1 MVAPSK
7 LPSGKR
13 NDSTKVF
20 KSSKKPFK
28 KTKDDVA
35 ARSEAMALQLEDVPD
50 FPRGG
55 GTSLSK
61 TERKKI
67 YEEVDAEFE
76 AEERVS
82 KRSKGGKPN
91 KKRNPSEVD
100 ELGSLFDG
108 GLTGKRPR
116 YANKI
121 TIKNISP
128 GMKLLGVV
136 TEVNQKDIVISL
148 PGGLRGL
155 VRASEALDFTD
166 FGTEDDENELL
177 RDIFSVGQ
185 LVPCFVL
192 QLDDDK
198 KEAGKRKIWLSL
210 RLSLLHKGFSLDSFQ
225 PGMVVTASVKSVED
239 HGYILH
245 FGLPSITGF
254 IKKSNDGNQELK
266 TGQLIQGVVTNIDKE
281 RKIVSLSADPDS
293 VAKSVTKDLSGMSFD
308 LLIPGMMVN
317 ARVQSVLENG
327 ILLGF
332 LMYFTGTVDLFHLQ
346 NPMCNKSWKDEYTQ
360 TKMVN
365 ARILFMDPS
374 TRAVG
379 LTFNP
384 HLVGNKAPPLHV
396 SSGDIF
402 EEAKVVRVDKSG
414 LLLELPSKPVSTP
427 AYVSTYDAA
436 EDEVKKLEKNFKEG
450 NRIRVRILGLKHME
464 GLAIGTLKESAF
476 EGPAFTHSDVKP
488 GMVTK
493 AKIIS
498 VDTFGAIV
506 QFPGGLKA
514 MCPLQHMSEFE
525 VTKPRKKFKVGAE
538 LIFRVLGCK
547 SKRITV
553 TCKKTL
559 VKSKLPILSSYADAT
574 EGLVTH
580 GWITKIEKHGCFVRF
595 YNGVQGFVARF
606 ELGLEPGSDP
616 SSVFHVGEVV
626 KCRVTSAVH
635 GTRRINL
642 SFMIKPTSVS
652 EDDSIKLGSIVSG
665 VIDSITPQAV
675 TVHVKS
681 KGLLKGT
688 VSAEHLADHHEQAKL
703 MMSLLRPGFELD
715 KLLII
720 DIDGNNLALS
730 SKYSLIKLA
739 EELPSDISQLQ
750 PNSVVHGYVCNLIE
764 NGCFVRFLGRLT
776 GFAPRSKAIDEPRA
790 DLSESFFVGQSVRAN
805 IVDINQ
811 EKSRITLS
819 LKQSSC
825 ASVDASFIQ
834 EYFLTD
840 EKISDLQSSDI
851 TESECSWVE
860 KFSIG
865 SLVKGTVH
873 EQNEL
878 GLVVNFDN
886 IDNVLGFIPQYHLGG
901 ATLEHG
907 SVVEAVVLDL
917 SRAERL
923 VDLSLRP
930 ELINNSTK
938 EVSSNQSKKKRR
950 RAISKELEVHQR
962 VSAVVEIVKEQYLIL
977 SIPEHGYTIGYAS
990 ISDYNTQKLP
1000 VKQFSAGQSVVASV
1014 EALQNSLTSGRLLLL
1029 LDSVSGISD
1038 TPHSKR
1044 TKNKSS
1050 CGVGSVVHAEITE
1063 IKPLEVRVNFGQS
1076 FKGRIH
1082 ITEVDDVSTSEEPF
1096 SKFRVGQSVSARV
1109 IAKPWHTNIEK
1120 SLWELSSKPAILRDS
1135 SELNGIQV
1143 REQLEFVTGERVRGY
1158 VYKVDKEWVWLTI
1171 SRNVTACVFI
1181 LDTGCDAQE
1190 LEEFDRRFPI
1200 GKAVS
1205 GYVLTYDKE
1214 KKTARL
1220 VQRPLLDIQ
1229 KSIANGGGCKTDN
1242 LDSSIPGVDATLFI
1256 HEGDILGGRISKI
1269 LPGVGG
1275 LRVQIGSYVFGRVPY
1290 VVGRVHFTEINDSW
1304 VSNPLDGFHE
1314 GQFVKCKVLEISN
1327 SSKGTVQIELSLRTS
1342 LDGMTSDQLSEA
1354 SNDNVNICKRFERIE
1369 DLSPD
1374 MAIQGY
1380 VKNTMS
1386 KGCFIML
1393 SRKLDAKVLLSNLSD
1408 TFVKDPEKEFPVG
1421 KLVTGRV
1428 LNVESL
1434 SKRVEVTL
1442 KKGNAGGQPKSESY
1456 DLKQFH
1462 VGDVISG
1469 SIKRVE
1475 PYGLF
1480 ITIDNTSMVG
1490 LCHKSQL
1497 SDDRI
1502 EDVQA
1507 RYEAGESVTAK
1518 ILKLDEE
1525 KQRISLGM
1533 KSSYFMNDDDD
1544 KTQPPSDENAKEDS
1558 MECDPVNDSKSGVLA
1573 AVGDFGFQETGY
1585 ERHSGSSLVL
1595 SQVESRASIPA
1606 LEVNID
1612 DIEESGFD
1620 NDQNEKLQG
1629 VDKDEKSK
1637 RREKQKD
1644 KEERERKIQA
1654 AEGRLLENH
1663 APESADEFEKL
1674 VRSSPNSS
1682 FVWIKYMAFMLS
1694 LADIE
1699 KARSI
1704 AERALRT
1711 INIREED
1718 EKLNIWV
1725 AYFNLENEHGSP
1737 PEEAVKK
1744 VFERARQYCDP
1755 KKVYHALLGVYER
1768 TEQYKLADKLLDE
1781 MIKKFKQS
1789 CKVWLRKVQSH
1800 LKQDED
1806 DIQSIV
1812 NRALLCLPR
1821 HKHIKFISQ
1830 TAILEFKCGVAER
1843 GRSLFEG
1850 VLREYP
1856 KRTDL
1861 WSVYLDQ
1868 EIRLGEVDV
1877 IRSLFERAIS
1887 LSLPP
1892 KKMKFLFKK
1901 FLEYEK
1907 TAGDD
1912 ERVEYVK
1919 QRAMEYAD
1927 STLA

>member
-7 LPSGKR
+7 RVPSGKR
-13 NDSTKVF
+13 NDSTKAF

-35 ARSEAMALQLEDVPD
+35 ARSEAMALQLEEVPD

-55 GTSLSK
+55 GSSLSK
-61 TERKKI
+61 KEREKI
-67 YEEVDAEFE
+67 HEEVDAEFD
-76 AEERVS
+76 ADERVA
-82 KRSKGGKPN
+82 KRSKGGKP
-91 KKRNPSEVD
+91 KKRNTSDVD

-121 TIKNISP
+121 TIKNISA

-136 TEVNQKDIVISL
+136 TEVNQKDIVVSL

-185 LVPCFVL
+185 LVPCIVL

-225 PGMVVTASVKSVED
+225 PGMVVTANVKSVED
-239 HGYILH
+239 HGYILQ
-245 FGLPSITGF
+245 FGMPSITGF
-254 IKKSNDGNQELK
+254 IKKSHEGTRELK

-281 RKIVSLSADPDS
+281 RKIVSLSSDPDS
-293 VAKSVTKDLSGMSFD
+293 VAKCVTKDLSGMSFD

-317 ARVQSVLENG
+317 ARVQSALENG
-327 ILLGF
+327 LLLGF

-346 NPMCNKSWKDEYTQ
+346 NPLCNKSWKDEYNP

-365 ARILFMDPS
+365 ARILFIDPS

-379 LTFNP
+379 LTLNP

-402 EEAKVVRVDKSG
+402 DEAKVVRVDKSG

-436 EDEVKKLEKNFKEG
+436 EDEVKKLEKKFKEG
-450 NRIRVRILGLKHME
+450 SRIRVRVLGLKQIE

-493 AKIIS
+493 AKVIS

-525 VTKPRKKFKVGAE
+525 VRKPRKKFKVGAE

-580 GWITKIEKHGCFVRF
+580 GWITKIEKNGCFVRF

-616 SSVFHVGEVV
+616 ASVFHIGEVV

-642 SFMIKPTSVS
+642 SFMMKPTSVS

-688 VSAEHLADHHEQAKL
+688 IFAEHLADHH
-703 MMSLLRPGFELD
+703 
-715 KLLII
+715 
-720 DIDGNNLALS
+720 DIEGNNLALS
-730 SKYSLIKLA
+730 SKYSLIKFA
-739 EELPSDISQLQ
+739 EELPSDLSQLQ

-805 IVDINQ
+805 IVDVNQ
-811 EKSRITLS
+811 EKSRVTLS

-825 ASVDASFIQ
+825 ASVDASFVE

-840 EKISDLQSSDI
+840 EKISNLQSSGV

-865 SLVKGTVH
+865 SLIKGTV
-873 EQNEL
+873 QDKNDL

-886 IDNVLGFIPQYHLGG
+886 INNVLGFIPKYHLGG
-901 ATLEHG
+901 TSLENG
-907 SVVEAVVLDL
+907 SVVQAVVLDI

-930 ELINNSTK
+930 ELINSSAK
-938 EVSSNQSKKKRR
+938 EVSNSQSKKKRKR
-950 RAISKELEVHQR
+950 GISKELEIHQR

-977 SIPEHGYTIGYAS
+977 SIPEHNYSIGYAAV
-990 ISDYNTQKLP
+990 SDYNTQKLP
-1000 VKQFSAGQSVVASV
+1000 VKQFSTGQSVVASVEACSVVASV
-1014 EALQNSLTSGRLLLL
+1014 EALQNPLTSGRLLLL
-1029 LDSVSGISD
+1029 LDSVSGSSE
-1038 TPHSKR
+1038 TSSKR
-1044 TKNKSS
+1044 AKKKTN
-1050 CGVGSVVHAEITE
+1050 CEVGSVVQAE
-1063 IKPLEVRVNFGQS
+1063 VN
-1076 FKGRIH
+1076 
-1082 ITEVDDVSTSEEPF
+1082 DVGTNEEPF
-1096 SKFRVGQSVSARV
+1096 AKFRVGQSVSARV
-1109 IAKPWHTNIEK
+1109 VAKPCHTDNKK
-1120 SLWELSSKPAILRDS
+1120 SKLWELSVKPAILRDS
-1135 SELNGIQV
+1135 GELTEV
-1143 REQLEFVTGERVRGY
+1143 REQLEFVSGERVCGY
-1158 VYKVDKEWVWLTI
+1158 VYKVDKEWVWLAI
-1171 SRNVTACVFI
+1171 SRNVTARIFI
-1181 LDTGCDAQE
+1181 LDTACEARE
-1190 LEEFDRRFPI
+1190 LEEFEGRFPI

-1205 GYVLTYDKE
+1205 GYVLTYNKE
-1214 KKTARL
+1214 KKTVRL
-1220 VQRPLLDIQ
+1220 VQRPLLNIQ
-1229 KSIANGGGCKTDN
+1229 KSIGNDGGPKKDK
-1242 LDSSIPGVDATLFI
+1242 LDSSIPGDDATLFI

-1275 LRVQIGSYVFGRVPY
+1275 LRVQIGPYVF
-1290 VVGRVHFTEINDSW
+1290 GRVHFTEINDSW
-1304 VSNPLDGFHE
+1304 VSNPLDGLHE

-1327 SSKGTVQIELSLRTS
+1327 SSKGTLQIELSLRTS
-1342 LDGMTSDQLSEA
+1342 LDGMSSDHLSEA
-1354 SNDNVNICKRFERIE
+1354 SSNNVCKRFERIE

-1374 MAIQGY
+1374 MGIEGY

-1393 SRKLDAKVLLSNLSD
+1393 SRTLDAKVLLSNLSD
-1408 TFVKDPEKEFPVG
+1408 TFVKDPENEFPVG

-1428 LNVESL
+1428 LNVEPL

-1442 KKGNAGGQPKSESY
+1442 KKGNAGGPPKSESY

-1462 VGDVISG
+1462 VGDIISG
-1469 SIKRVE
+1469 RIKRVE
-1475 PYGLF
+1475 AYGLF
-1480 ITIDNTSMVG
+1480 IEIDQTGMVG

-1497 SDDRI
+1497 SDDHI
-1502 EDVQA
+1502 EDIHA

-1525 KQRISLGM
+1525 KRRISLGM
-1533 KSSYFMNDDDD
+1533 KSSYFVNGDDE
-1544 KTQPPSDENAKEDS
+1544 KAEPFSEEKANEAN
-1558 MECDPVNDSKSGVLA
+1558 MECDPINESESGVLT
-1573 AVGDFGFQETGY
+1573 AVGDFGFQKTN
-1585 ERHSGSSLVL
+1585 SGTSLAIA
-1595 SQVESRASIPA
+1595 QVESRASILP
-1606 LEVNID
+1606 LEVDLD
-1612 DIEESGFD
+1612 DIEEAD
-1620 NDQNEKLQG
+1620 LDKNQNQKLQG
-1629 VDKDEKSK
+1629 ADKDEKSK
-1637 RREKQKD
+1637 RRERQKD
-1644 KEERERKIQA
+1644 KEE
-1654 AEGRLLENH
+1654 RLLENH
-1663 APESADEFEKL
+1663 APESADEFEKM

-1711 INIREED
+1711 INIREEE

-1755 KKVYHALLGVYER
+1755 KKVYNALLGVYER

-1789 CKVWLRKVQSH
+1789 CKVWLRK
-1800 LKQDED
+1800 
-1806 DIQSIV
+1806 IQSYLKLDEENIQSVV

-1830 TAILEFKCGVAER
+1830 TAILEFKCGVADR
-1843 GRSLFEG
+1843 GRSLFER

-1907 TAGDD
+1907 SAGDE

>member
-7 LPSGKR
+7 KVASGKR

-82 KRSKGGKPN
+82 KRSKGGKP
-91 KKRNPSEVD
+91 KMKRNPSEVD

-225 PGMVVTASVKSVED
+225 SGMVVTASVKSVED

-254 IKKSNDGNQELK
+254 IKKSKDGNQELK

-293 VAKSVTKDLSGMSFD
+293 VAKCVTKDLSGMSFD

-379 LTFNP
+379 LTLNP
-384 HLVGNKAPPLHV
+384 HLVGNKVPPLHV

-402 EEAKVVRVDKSG
+402 DEAKVVRVDKSG

-476 EGPAFTHSDVKP
+476 EGPAFSHSDVKP

-688 VSAEHLADHHEQAKL
+688 VSAEHLADHHDQAKL
-703 MMSLLRPGFELD
+703 MISLLRPGFELD

-730 SKYSLIKLA
+730 SKYSLIKLT

-776 GFAPRSKAIDEPRA
+776 GFAPRSKAIDDPRA

-840 EKISDLQSSDI
+840 EKISDLQSSDN

-873 EQNEL
+873 EQNDL

-907 SVVEAVVLDL
+907 SVVEAVVLDI

-938 EVSSNQSKKKRR
+938 EVSNNQSKKKRR
-950 RAISKELEVHQR
+950 RGISKELEVHQR

-1014 EALQNSLTSGRLLLL
+1014 ESLQNSLTSGRLLLL

-1044 TKNKSS
+1044 TRNKSS

-1076 FKGRIH
+1076 FRGRIH

-1109 IAKPWHTNIEK
+1109 IAKPWHTNIKK
-1120 SLWELSSKPAILRDS
+1120 SLWELSSKPAILRVDS

-1143 REQLEFVTGERVRGY
+1143 REQLEFVNGERVRGY

-1171 SRNVTACVFI
+1171 SRNVTAGVFI
-1181 LDTGCDAQE
+1181 LDTACDAQE
-1190 LEEFDRRFPI
+1190 LEEFERRFPI

-1205 GYVLTYDKE
+1205 GYVLTYNKE
-1214 KKTARL
+1214 KKTAQL

-1242 LDSSIPGVDATLFI
+1242 LDNSIPGDDATLFI

-1275 LRVQIGSYVFGRVPY
+1275 LRVQIGPNVF
-1290 VVGRVHFTEINDSW
+1290 GRVHFTEINDSW

-1327 SSKGTVQIELSLRTS
+1327 SSKGTLQIELSLRTS

-1354 SNDNVNICKRFERIE
+1354 SNNNVNICKRFERIE

-1480 ITIDNTSMVG
+1480 ITIDKTSMVG

-1533 KSSYFMNDDDD
+1533 KSSYFMNDDDV
-1544 KTQPPSDENAKEDS
+1544 KAQPPSEENAKEDS
-1558 MECDPVNDSKSGVLA
+1558 MECDPINDLKSGVLA
-1573 AVGDFGFQETGY
+1573 AVGNFGFQETGS
-1585 ERHSGSSLVL
+1585 ERQSGTSLVL
-1595 SQVESRASIPA
+1595 AQVESRASIPA
-1606 LEVNID
+1606 LEVNLD
-1612 DIEESGFD
+1612 DIEEAGFD

-1781 MIKKFKQS
+1781 MVKKFKQS

-1800 LKQDED
+1800 LKQDVE

-1830 TAILEFKCGVAER
+1830 TAILEFKCGNADR

-1907 TAGDD
+1907 SAGDE

>member
-7 LPSGKR
+7 RVPSGKR
-13 NDSTKVF
+13 NDSTKAF

-35 ARSEAMALQLEDVPD
+35 ARSEAMALQLEEVPD

-55 GTSLSK
+55 GSSLSK
-61 TERKKI
+61 KEREKI
-67 YEEVDAEFE
+67 HEEVDAEFD
-76 AEERVS
+76 ADERVA
-82 KRSKGGKPN
+82 KRSKGGKP
-91 KKRNPSEVD
+91 KKRNTSDVD

-121 TIKNISP
+121 TIKNISA

-136 TEVNQKDIVISL
+136 TEVNQKDIVVSL

-185 LVPCFVL
+185 LVPCIVL

-225 PGMVVTASVKSVED
+225 PGMVVTANVKSVED
-239 HGYILH
+239 HGYILQ
-245 FGLPSITGF
+245 FGMPSITGF
-254 IKKSNDGNQELK
+254 IKKSHEGTRELK

-281 RKIVSLSADPDS
+281 RKIVSLSSDPDS
-293 VAKSVTKDLSGMSFD
+293 VAKCVTKDLSGMSFD

-317 ARVQSVLENG
+317 ARVQSALENG
-327 ILLGF
+327 LLLGF

-346 NPMCNKSWKDEYTQ
+346 NPLCNKSWKDEYNP

-365 ARILFMDPS
+365 ARILFIDPS

-379 LTFNP
+379 LTLNP

-402 EEAKVVRVDKSG
+402 DEAKVVRVDKSG

-427 AYVSTYDAA
+427 AYVGTYDAA
-436 EDEVKKLEKNFKEG
+436 EDEVKKFEKKFKEG
-450 NRIRVRILGLKHME
+450 SRIRVRVLGLKQIE

-493 AKIIS
+493 AKVIS

-525 VTKPRKKFKVGAE
+525 VRKPRKKFKVGAE

-580 GWITKIEKHGCFVRF
+580 GWITKIEKNGCFVRF

-606 ELGLEPGSDP
+606 ELGLDPGSDP
-616 SSVFHVGEVV
+616 ASVFHIGEVV

-642 SFMIKPTSVS
+642 SFMMKPTSVS

-688 VSAEHLADHHEQAKL
+688 IFAEHLADHHDQANL
-703 MMSLLRPGFELD
+703 MISLLRPGFELD
-715 KLLII
+715 KLLVI
-720 DIDGNNLALS
+720 DIEGNNLALS
-730 SKYSLIKLA
+730 SKYSLIKFA
-739 EELPSDISQLQ
+739 EELPSDLSQLQ

-805 IVDINQ
+805 IVDVNQ
-811 EKSRITLS
+811 EKSRVTLS

-825 ASVDASFIQ
+825 ASVDASFVE

-840 EKISDLQSSDI
+840 EKISNLQSSGV

-865 SLVKGTVH
+865 SLIKGTV
-873 EQNEL
+873 QDKNDL

-886 IDNVLGFIPQYHLGG
+886 INNVLGFIPKYHLGG
-901 ATLEHG
+901 TSLENG
-907 SVVEAVVLDL
+907 SVVQAVVLDI

-930 ELINNSTK
+930 ELINSSAK
-938 EVSSNQSKKKRR
+938 EVSNSQSKKKRKR
-950 RAISKELEVHQR
+950 GISKELEIHQR

-977 SIPEHGYTIGYAS
+977 SIPEHNYSIGYAAV
-990 ISDYNTQKLP
+990 SDYNTQKLP
-1000 VKQFSAGQSVVASV
+1000 VKQFSTGQSVVASV
-1014 EALQNSLTSGRLLLL
+1014 EALQNPLTSGRLLLL
-1029 LDSVSGISD
+1029 LDSVSGSSE
-1038 TPHSKR
+1038 TSSKR
-1044 TKNKSS
+1044 AKKKTN
-1050 CGVGSVVHAEITE
+1050 CEVGSVVQAEITE
-1063 IKPLEVRVNFGQS
+1063 IKPFEVRVNFGQS
-1076 FKGRIH
+1076 FRGRIH
-1082 ITEVDDVSTSEEPF
+1082 ITEVNDVGTNEEPF
-1096 SKFRVGQSVSARV
+1096 AKFRVGQSVSARV
-1109 IAKPWHTNIEK
+1109 VAKPCHTDNKK
-1120 SLWELSSKPAILRDS
+1120 SKLWELSVKPAILRDS
-1135 SELNGIQV
+1135 GELTEV
-1143 REQLEFVTGERVRGY
+1143 REQLEFVSGERVCGY
-1158 VYKVDKEWVWLTI
+1158 IYKVDKEWVWLAI
-1171 SRNVTACVFI
+1171 SRNVTARIFI
-1181 LDTGCDAQE
+1181 LDTAYEARE
-1190 LEEFDRRFPI
+1190 LEEFEGRFPI

-1205 GYVLTYDKE
+1205 GYVLTYNKE
-1214 KKTARL
+1214 KKTVRL
-1220 VQRPLLDIQ
+1220 VQRPLLNIQ
-1229 KSIANGGGCKTDN
+1229 KSIGNDGGPKKDK
-1242 LDSSIPGVDATLFI
+1242 LDSSIPGDDATLFI

-1275 LRVQIGSYVFGRVPY
+1275 LRVQIGPYVF
-1290 VVGRVHFTEINDSW
+1290 GRVHFTEINDSW
-1304 VSNPLDGFHE
+1304 VSNPLDGLHE

-1327 SSKGTVQIELSLRTS
+1327 SSKGTLQIELSLRTS
-1342 LDGMTSDQLSEA
+1342 LDGMSSDHLSEA
-1354 SNDNVNICKRFERIE
+1354 SSNNKLIISLSLSLDSSINLVMIYRVSVCKRFERIE

-1374 MAIQGY
+1374 MGIEGY

-1393 SRKLDAKVLLSNLSD
+1393 SRTLDAKVLLSNLSD
-1408 TFVKDPEKEFPVG
+1408 TFVKDPENEFPVG

-1428 LNVESL
+1428 LNVEPL

-1442 KKGNAGGQPKSESY
+1442 KKGNAGGPPKSESY

-1462 VGDVISG
+1462 VGDIISG
-1469 SIKRVE
+1469 RIKRVE
-1475 PYGLF
+1475 AYGLF
-1480 ITIDNTSMVG
+1480 IEIDQTGM
-1490 LCHKSQL
+1490 
-1497 SDDRI
+1497 
-1502 EDVQA
+1502 
-1507 RYEAGESVTAK
+1507 
-1518 ILKLDEE
+1518 LDEE
-1525 KQRISLGM
+1525 KRRISLGM
-1533 KSSYFMNDDDD
+1533 KSSYFVNGDDE
-1544 KTQPPSDENAKEDS
+1544 KAEPFSEQKANEAN
-1558 MECDPVNDSKSGVLA
+1558 MECDPINESESGVLT
-1573 AVGDFGFQETGY
+1573 AVGDFGFQETN
-1585 ERHSGSSLVL
+1585 SGTSLAIA
-1595 SQVESRASIPA
+1595 QVESRASILP
-1606 LEVNID
+1606 LEVDLD
-1612 DIEESGFD
+1612 DIEEAD
-1620 NDQNEKLQG
+1620 LDKNQNQKLQG
-1629 VDKDEKSK
+1629 DDKDEKSK
-1637 RREKQKD
+1637 RRERQKD
-1644 KEERERKIQA
+1644 KEEREKKIQA

-1663 APESADEFEKL
+1663 APESADEFEKM

-1711 INIREED
+1711 INIREEE

-1755 KKVYHALLGVYER
+1755 KKVYNALLGVYER

-1789 CKVWLRKVQSH
+1789 CKVWLRK
-1800 LKQDED
+1800 
-1806 DIQSIV
+1806 IQSYLKLDEENIQSVV

-1830 TAILEFKCGVAER
+1830 TAILEFKCGVADR
-1843 GRSLFEG
+1843 GRSLFER

-1907 TAGDD
+1907 SAGDE

>member
-1 MVAPSK
+1 MVVPSK
-7 LPSGKR
+7 KVHSGKR
-13 NDSTKVF
+13 NDSSKAF
-20 KSSKKPFK
+20 KPSQKPPFK

-35 ARSEAMALQLEDVPD
+35 ARSEAMALQLEEVPD

-61 TERKKI
+61 KEREKI
-67 YEEVDAEFE
+67 YEEVDAEFD
-76 AEERVS
+76 ADERVS
-82 KRSKGGKPN
+82 KRNKGGKS
-91 KKRNPSEVD
+91 KKKISTDVD

-108 GLTGKRPR
+108 FTGKQPR

-128 GMKLLGVV
+128 EMRLLGVV

-177 RDIFSVGQ
+177 QDIFSVGQ
-185 LVPCFVL
+185 LVPCTVL

-210 RLSLLHKGFSLDSFQ
+210 QLSLLHKGFSLDSFQ
-225 PGMVVTASVKSVED
+225 PGMVVSANVKSVED

-254 IKKSNDGNQELK
+254 IKKGNDGNQELK
-266 TGQLIQGVVTNIDKE
+266 TGQLIQGVVTDIDKE
-281 RKIVSLSADPDS
+281 RKIVRLSSDPDS
-293 VAKSVTKDLSGMSFD
+293 VAKCVTKDLNGMSFD

-317 ARVQSVLENG
+317 ARVHSVLENG
-327 ILLGF
+327 ILMRF
-332 LMYFTGTVDLFHLQ
+332 LMHFTGTVDLFHLQ
-346 NPMCNKSWKDEYTQ
+346 NPMCNKSWKDEYNQ

-365 ARILFMDPS
+365 ARILFIDPS
-374 TRAVG
+374 TRAIG
-379 LTFNP
+379 LTLNP
-384 HLVGNKAPPLHV
+384 HLIGNKAPPLHV
-396 SSGDIF
+396 SSGGIF
-402 EEAKVVRVDKSG
+402 DEAKVIRVDKSG

-427 AYVSTYDAA
+427 AYVSTYDVA
-436 EDEVKKLEKNFKEG
+436 EGEVKKLEKKYKEG
-450 NRIRVRILGLKHME
+450 NRIRVRILGLKQME
-464 GLAIGTLKESAF
+464 GLAVGTLKESAF
-476 EGPAFTHSDVKP
+476 EGPVFTHSDVKP
-488 GMVTK
+488 GMVTN

-514 MCPLQHMSEFE
+514 MCPLRHMSEFE

-553 TCKKTL
+553 TYKKTL

-580 GWITKIEKHGCFVRF
+580 GWITKIEKNGCFVRF
-595 YNGVQGFVARF
+595 YNGVQGFVPRF

-616 SSVFHVGEVV
+616 DSVFHVGEVV

-635 GTRRINL
+635 GTRKINL

-675 TVHVKS
+675 IVRVKS
-681 KGLLKGT
+681 KGFLKGR
-688 VSAEHLADHHEQAKL
+688 VSTEHLADHHEQAKL
-703 MMSLLRPGFELD
+703 MMSLLRPGYELD

-720 DIDGNNLALS
+720 DIEGNNLTLS

-739 EELPSDISQLQ
+739 EELPSDFSQLQ
-750 PNSVVHGYVCNLIE
+750 PNSVIHGYVCNLIE

-776 GFAPRSKAIDEPRA
+776 GFAPRSKTFDEPRA
-790 DLSESFFVGQSVRAN
+790 DLSQSFFVGQSVRAN
-805 IVDINQ
+805 IVDVNQ

-825 ASVDASFIQ
+825 ASIDASFVQ
-834 EYFLTD
+834 EYFLMD
-840 EKISDLQSSDI
+840 EKISNLQSSDS

-865 SLVKGTVH
+865 SLIKGTIQEH
-873 EQNEL
+873 NDL
-878 GLVVNFDN
+878 GVVVNFDN

-907 SVVEAVVLDL
+907 SVVHAVVLDI
-917 SRAERL
+917 SRTERL

-930 ELINNSTK
+930 DLINNSTK
-938 EVSSNQSKKKRR
+938 EVSNSQSKKKRKR
-950 RAISKELEVHQR
+950 DISKELEVHQR
-962 VSAVVEIVKEQYLIL
+962 VSAVVEIVKEQYLVL
-977 SIPEHGYTIGYAS
+977 SIPEHSFTIGYAS
-990 ISDYNTQKLP
+990 VSDYNTQKSP
-1000 VKQFSAGQSVVASV
+1000 GKQFSTGQSVVASV
-1014 EALQNSLTSGRLLLL
+1014 EALQNPLTSGRLLLL
-1029 LDSVSGISD
+1029 LDSVSGISE
-1038 TPHSKR
+1038 TSRSKR
-1044 TKNKSS
+1044 AKKKSS
-1050 CGVGSVVHAEITE
+1050 CEVGSLVHAEITE
-1063 IKPLEVRVNFGQS
+1063 IKPFELRVNFGQS
-1076 FKGRIH
+1076 FRGRIH
-1082 ITEVDDVSTSEEPF
+1082 ITEVNDASTSEEPF
-1096 SKFRVGQSVSARV
+1096 SKFRVGQSMSARV
-1109 IAKPWHTNIEK
+1109 VAKPCHTDIK
-1120 SLWELSSKPAILRDS
+1120 KTQLWELSVKPATLRES
-1135 SELNGIQV
+1135 SQLNDLQV
-1143 REQLEFVTGERVRGY
+1143 SEQLEFVVGQRVSGY
-1158 VYKVDKEWVWLTI
+1158 VYKVDKEWVWLAV
-1171 SRNVTACVFI
+1171 SRNVTARIFI
-1181 LDTGCDAQE
+1181 LDTACEARE
-1190 LEEFDRRFPI
+1190 LEEFESGFPI

-1205 GYVLTYDKE
+1205 GYVLTYNKE
-1214 KKTARL
+1214 KKTLRL
-1220 VQRPLLDIQ
+1220 VQRPLVDIH
-1229 KSIANGGGCKTDN
+1229 KSIANGRGSESDK
-1242 LDSSIPGVDATLFI
+1242 LDGSIPGDDATLFI
-1256 HEGDILGGRISKI
+1256 HEGDILGGRISRI

-1275 LRVQIGSYVFGRVPY
+1275 LRVQIGPYVF
-1290 VVGRVHFTEINDSW
+1290 GRVHFTEISDSW
-1304 VSNPLDGFHE
+1304 VSNPLDGFRE

-1327 SSKGTVQIELSLRTS
+1327 SSKGTLQIELSLRTS
-1342 LDGMTSDQLSEA
+1342 LDGMSSDHLSEA
-1354 SNDNVNICKRFERIE
+1354 SINVFQRFERIE

-1374 MAIQGY
+1374 MAVQGY

-1393 SRKLDAKVLLSNLSD
+1393 SRTLEAKVLLSNLCD

-1421 KLVTGRV
+1421 KLVSGRV
-1428 LNVESL
+1428 LNVEPL
-1434 SKRVEVTL
+1434 SKRIEVTL
-1442 KKGNAGGQPKSESY
+1442 KTVNAGGQPKSESY
-1456 DLKQFH
+1456 DLKKFH

-1469 SIKRVE
+1469 RIKRVE

-1480 ITIDNTSMVG
+1480 IAIDQTSMVG

-1507 RYEAGESVTAK
+1507 SYKAGESVTAK

-1525 KQRISLGM
+1525 KRRISLGM
-1533 KSSYFMNDDDD
+1533 KSSYFMNGGDV
-1544 KTQPPSDENAKEDS
+1544 KVQPPSEENVNEAS
-1558 MECDPVNDSKSGVLA
+1558 MECDPIDDSKS
-1573 AVGDFGFQETGY
+1573 AVGDFGFQETSS
-1585 ERHSGSSLVL
+1585 ERHSGTSLVL
-1595 SQVESRASIPA
+1595 AQVESRASIPP
-1606 LEVNID
+1606 LEVDLD
-1612 DIEESGFD
+1612 DMEESDFD
-1620 NDQNEKLQG
+1620 KNQNQKLQG
-1629 VDKDEKSK
+1629 ADKDEKSK

-1644 KEERERKIQA
+1644 KEDREKQIQA

-1663 APESADEFEKL
+1663 APENADEFEKL

-1711 INIREED
+1711 INIREEE

-1768 TEQYKLADKLLDE
+1768 TDQYKLADKLLDE

-1789 CKVWLRKVQSH
+1789 CKVWLRKVRNS
-1800 LKQDED
+1800 LKQHEEG
-1806 DIQSIV
+1806 IQSIV

-1830 TAILEFKCGVAER
+1830 TAILEFKCGVADR

-1868 EIRLGEVDV
+1868 EIRLGEMDV

-1907 TAGDD
+1907 SVGDE

-1927 STLA
+1927 SALA

>member
-7 LPSGKR
+7 KSVNGKR

-20 KSSKKPFK
+20 KPAKKPFH

-35 ARSEAMALQLEDVPD
+35 ARSKAVAMQLEEVPD

-55 GTSLSK
+55 GTSLSQK
-61 TERKKI
+61 EREKI
-67 YEEVDAEFE
+67 YEEVDAEFD
-76 AEERVS
+76 ADERVS
-82 KRSKGGKPN
+82 KRNKGLKP
-91 KKRNPSEVD
+91 KKRTPTDVD

-108 GLTGKRPR
+108 AFTGKRPR

-177 RDIFSVGQ
+177 QDRFSVGQ
-185 LVPCFVL
+185 LVPCIVL

-225 PGMVVTASVKSVED
+225 PGMVVAANVKSVED

-254 IKKSNDGNQELK
+254 IKISNDGSQELK
-266 TGQLIQGVVTNIDKE
+266 TGQLIQGVVTNIDGE
-281 RKIVSLSADPDS
+281 RKIVRLSSDPDS
-293 VAKSVTKDLSGMSFD
+293 VAKCVTKDLNGMSFD

-346 NPMCNKSWKDEYTQ
+346 NPMCNKSWKDEYNQ

-365 ARILFMDPS
+365 ARILFIDPS

-379 LTFNP
+379 LTLNP
-384 HLVGNKAPPLHV
+384 HLVGNKAPPMHV

-402 EEAKVVRVDKSG
+402 DEAKVVRVDKSG

-427 AYVSTYDAA
+427 AYVSTYDVA
-436 EDEVKKLEKNFKEG
+436 EDEVKKLEKKFKEG
-450 NRIRVRILGLKHME
+450 NRIRVRILGLKQLE
-464 GLAIGTLKESAF
+464 GLGIGTLKESAF
-476 EGPAFTHSDVKP
+476 EGPVFTHSDVKP
-488 GMVTK
+488 GLVTK
-493 AKIIS
+493 AKLIS

-514 MCPLQHMSEFE
+514 MCPLRHMSEFE

-553 TCKKTL
+553 TYKKTL

-595 YNGVQGFVARF
+595 YNGVQGFVPRF
-606 ELGLEPGSDP
+606 ELGVEPGSDP
-616 SSVFHVGEVV
+616 NSVFHVGEVV

-635 GTRRINL
+635 GTRKINL

-652 EDDSIKLGSIVSG
+652 EDDSIKLGSVVSG

-675 TVHVKS
+675 IVRVKS
-681 KGLLKGT
+681 KGFLKGT
-688 VSAEHLADHHEQAKL
+688 LSAEHLADHHEQAKL
-703 MMSLLRPGFELD
+703 LISLLRPGYELD
-715 KLLII
+715 KLLVI
-720 DIDGNNLALS
+720 DIEGNNLALS

-739 EELPSDISQLQ
+739 EELPSDFSQLQ

-805 IVDINQ
+805 IVDVNP
-811 EKSRITLS
+811 EKSRVTLS

-825 ASVDASFIQ
+825 ASVDASFVQ
-834 EYFLTD
+834 EYFLMD

-851 TESECSWVE
+851 SESECSWVE

-865 SLVKGTVH
+865 SLIKGTIQ
-873 EQNEL
+873 EQNDL

-886 IDNVLGFIPQYHLGG
+886 ITNVLGFIPQHHLGG

-907 SVVEAVVLDL
+907 SIVQALVLDI

-930 ELINNSTK
+930 ELINNSTR
-938 EVSSNQSKKKRR
+938 EVSNSQSKKKRKR
-950 RAISKELEVHQR
+950 DISKELEVHQR
-962 VSAVVEIVKEQYLIL
+962 VSAVVEIVKEQYLVL
-977 SIPEHGYTIGYAS
+977 SIPEHGYAIGYAS
-990 ISDYNTQKLP
+990 VSDYNTQKLP
-1000 VKQFSAGQSVVASV
+1000 VKQFSTGQSVVATV
-1014 EALQNSLTSGRLLLL
+1014 EALQNPLTSGRLLLL
-1029 LDSVSGISD
+1029 LDSVSGISE
-1038 TPHSKR
+1038 TSRSKR
-1044 TKNKSS
+1044 AKKKSS
-1050 CGVGSVVHAEITE
+1050 CEVGSVVHAEITE
-1063 IKPLEVRVNFGQS
+1063 IKPFEVRVNFAQS
-1076 FKGRIH
+1076 FRGRIH
-1082 ITEVDDVSTSEEPF
+1082 ITEVNDATISEEPF
-1096 SKFRVGQSVSARV
+1096 AKFRIGQSISARV
-1109 IAKPWHTNIEK
+1109 VAKPCHTDIKK
-1120 SLWELSSKPAILRDS
+1120 SQLWELSVKPATLRDS
-1135 SELNGIQV
+1135 SELNDIQV
-1143 REQLEFVTGERVRGY
+1143 REQLEFVAGERVSGY
-1158 VYKVDKEWVWLTI
+1158 VYKVDKEWVWLAI
-1171 SRNVTACVFI
+1171 SRNVTARIFI
-1181 LDTGCDAQE
+1181 LDTACEARE
-1190 LEEFDRRFPI
+1190 LEEFERRFPI
-1200 GKAVS
+1200 GKVVS
-1205 GYVLTYDKE
+1205 GYVLTYNKE
-1214 KKTARL
+1214 KKTLRL
-1220 VQRPLLDIQ
+1220 VQRPLLDTH
-1229 KSIANGGGCKTDN
+1229 KSIANGGGSKTDE
-1242 LDSSIPGVDATLFI
+1242 LDSTIPGDDATLFI
-1256 HEGDILGGRISKI
+1256 HEGDILGGRISRI
-1269 LPGVGG
+1269 LPCVGG
-1275 LRVQIGSYVFGRVPY
+1275 LRVQIGPYVF
-1290 VVGRVHFTEINDSW
+1290 GRVHFTELNDSW
-1304 VSNPLDGFHE
+1304 VCNPLDGLHE

-1327 SSKGTVQIELSLRTS
+1327 SSKGTLQIELSLRAS
-1342 LDGMTSDQLSEA
+1342 LDGMGSNHLAEA
-1354 SNDNVNICKRFERIE
+1354 SSNNVNVCKRIERIE

-1374 MAIQGY
+1374 MGIQGY

-1393 SRKLDAKVLLSNLSD
+1393 SRTLDAKVLLSNLSD

-1428 LNVESL
+1428 LNVEPL

-1442 KKGNAGGQPKSESY
+1442 KTVNGGGQQKSESY
-1456 DLKQFH
+1456 DLKKFQ
-1462 VGDVISG
+1462 VGDIISG
-1469 SIKRVE
+1469 RIKRVE

-1480 ITIDNTSMVG
+1480 IEIDQTGMVG

-1507 RYEAGESVTAK
+1507 RYKAGESVTAK

-1525 KQRISLGM
+1525 KRRISLGM
-1533 KSSYFMNDDDD
+1533 KSSYLMNGDDVEA
-1544 KTQPPSDENAKEDS
+1544 QPPSEENANEGS
-1558 MECDPVNDSKSGVLA
+1558 MECDPINDSKSRVLA
-1573 AVGDFGFQETGY
+1573 AVGDFGFQETTG
-1585 ERHSGSSLVL
+1585 ERHNGTSLVL
-1595 SQVESRASIPA
+1595 AQVESRASIPP
-1606 LEVNID
+1606 LEVDLD
-1612 DIEESGFD
+1612 DIEESDFD
-1620 NDQNEKLQG
+1620 NNQNQEKLQG
-1629 VDKDEKSK
+1629 ANKDEKSK

-1644 KEERERKIQA
+1644 KEEREKQIQA

-1682 FVWIKYMAFMLS
+1682 FVWIKYMAFVLS

-1711 INIREED
+1711 INIREEE

-1755 KKVYHALLGVYER
+1755 KKVYLALLGVYER

-1789 CKVWLRKVQSH
+1789 CKVWLRKVQSY
-1800 LKQDED
+1800 LKQKEEG
-1806 DIQSIV
+1806 IQSVV

-1830 TAILEFKCGVAER
+1830 TAILEFKCGVADR

-1907 TAGDD
+1907 CAGDE

>member
-7 LPSGKR
+7 KVASGKR

-82 KRSKGGKPN
+82 KRSKGGKPK

-121 TIKNISP
+121 TI
-128 GMKLLGVV
+128 
-136 TEVNQKDIVISL
+136 
-148 PGGLRGL
+148 
-155 VRASEALDFTD
+155 
-166 FGTEDDENELL
+166 
-177 RDIFSVGQ
+177 
-185 LVPCFVL
+185 
-192 QLDDDK
+192 
-198 KEAGKRKIWLSL
+198 
-210 RLSLLHKGFSLDSFQ
+210 
-225 PGMVVTASVKSVED
+225 
-239 HGYILH
+239 
-245 FGLPSITGF
+245 
-254 IKKSNDGNQELK
+254 
-266 TGQLIQGVVTNIDKE
+266 
-281 RKIVSLSADPDS
+281 
-293 VAKSVTKDLSGMSFD
+293 
-308 LLIPGMMVN
+308 
-317 ARVQSVLENG
+317 
-327 ILLGF
+327 
-332 LMYFTGTVDLFHLQ
+332 
-346 NPMCNKSWKDEYTQ
+346 
-360 TKMVN
+360 
-365 ARILFMDPS
+365 
-374 TRAVG
+374 
-379 LTFNP
+379 
-384 HLVGNKAPPLHV
+384 
-396 SSGDIF
+396 
-402 EEAKVVRVDKSG
+402 
-414 LLLELPSKPVSTP
+414 
-427 AYVSTYDAA
+427 
-436 EDEVKKLEKNFKEG
+436 
-450 NRIRVRILGLKHME
+450 
-464 GLAIGTLKESAF
+464 
-476 EGPAFTHSDVKP
+476 
-488 GMVTK
+488 
-493 AKIIS
+493 
-498 VDTFGAIV
+498 
-506 QFPGGLKA
+506 
-514 MCPLQHMSEFE
+514 
-525 VTKPRKKFKVGAE
+525 KVGAE

-688 VSAEHLADHHEQAKL
+688 VSAEHLADHHDQAKM

-720 DIDGNNLALS
+720 DIEGNNLALS

-840 EKISDLQSSDI
+840 EKISDLQSSDV

-907 SVVEAVVLDL
+907 SVVEAVVLDI

-930 ELINNSTK
+930 ELINNSIK
-938 EVSSNQSKKKRR
+938 EVSNNQSKKLACDILYFLFQKRR
-950 RAISKELEVHQR
+950 RGISRELEVHQR

-1076 FKGRIH
+1076 FRGRIH

-1120 SLWELSSKPAILRDS
+1120 SLWELSSKPEILR
-1135 SELNGIQV
+1135 GF
-1143 REQLEFVTGERVRGY
+1143 RM
-1158 VYKVDKEWVWLTI
+1158 
-1171 SRNVTACVFI
+1171 
-1181 LDTGCDAQE
+1181 
-1190 LEEFDRRFPI
+1190 
-1200 GKAVS
+1200 
-1205 GYVLTYDKE
+1205 
-1214 KKTARL
+1214 
-1220 VQRPLLDIQ
+1220 LL
-1229 KSIANGGGCKTDN
+1229 
-1242 LDSSIPGVDATLFI
+1242 F
-1256 HEGDILGGRISKI
+1256 
-1269 LPGVGG
+1269 
-1275 LRVQIGSYVFGRVPY
+1275 
-1290 VVGRVHFTEINDSW
+1290 
-1304 VSNPLDGFHE
+1304 
-1314 GQFVKCKVLEISN
+1314 
-1327 SSKGTVQIELSLRTS
+1327 
-1342 LDGMTSDQLSEA
+1342 
-1354 SNDNVNICKRFERIE
+1354 
-1369 DLSPD
+1369 
-1374 MAIQGY
+1374 
-1380 VKNTMS
+1380 
-1386 KGCFIML
+1386 
-1393 SRKLDAKVLLSNLSD
+1393 
-1408 TFVKDPEKEFPVG
+1408 
-1421 KLVTGRV
+1421 
-1428 LNVESL
+1428 
-1434 SKRVEVTL
+1434 
-1442 KKGNAGGQPKSESY
+1442 
-1456 DLKQFH
+1456 
-1462 VGDVISG
+1462 
-1469 SIKRVE
+1469 
-1475 PYGLF
+1475 
-1480 ITIDNTSMVG
+1480 
-1490 LCHKSQL
+1490 
-1497 SDDRI
+1497 
-1502 EDVQA
+1502 
-1507 RYEAGESVTAK
+1507 
-1518 ILKLDEE
+1518 
-1525 KQRISLGM
+1525 
-1533 KSSYFMNDDDD
+1533 
-1544 KTQPPSDENAKEDS
+1544 
-1558 MECDPVNDSKSGVLA
+1558 
-1573 AVGDFGFQETGY
+1573 
-1585 ERHSGSSLVL
+1585 SLV
-1595 SQVESRASIPA
+1595 
-1606 LEVNID
+1606 
-1612 DIEESGFD
+1612 
-1620 NDQNEKLQG
+1620 
-1629 VDKDEKSK
+1629 
-1637 RREKQKD
+1637 
-1644 KEERERKIQA
+1644 
-1654 AEGRLLENH
+1654 
-1663 APESADEFEKL
+1663 
-1674 VRSSPNSS
+1674 
-1682 FVWIKYMAFMLS
+1682 
-1694 LADIE
+1694 
-1699 KARSI
+1699 
-1704 AERALRT
+1704 
-1711 INIREED
+1711 
-1718 EKLNIWV
+1718 
-1725 AYFNLENEHGSP
+1725 
-1737 PEEAVKK
+1737 
-1744 VFERARQYCDP
+1744 
-1755 KKVYHALLGVYER
+1755 
-1768 TEQYKLADKLLDE
+1768 
-1781 MIKKFKQS
+1781 
-1789 CKVWLRKVQSH
+1789 
-1800 LKQDED
+1800 
-1806 DIQSIV
+1806 
-1812 NRALLCLPR
+1812 
-1821 HKHIKFISQ
+1821 
-1830 TAILEFKCGVAER
+1830 
-1843 GRSLFEG
+1843 
-1850 VLREYP
+1850 
-1856 KRTDL
+1856 
-1861 WSVYLDQ
+1861 
-1868 EIRLGEVDV
+1868 
-1877 IRSLFERAIS
+1877 
-1887 LSLPP
+1887 
-1892 KKMKFLFKK
+1892 
-1901 FLEYEK
+1901 
-1907 TAGDD
+1907 
-1912 ERVEYVK
+1912 
-1919 QRAMEYAD
+1919 
-1927 STLA
+1927 

>member
-7 LPSGKR
+7 RVPSGKR
-13 NDSTKVF
+13 NDSTKAF
-20 KSSKKPFK
+20 KSSKKSFK

-35 ARSEAMALQLEDVPD
+35 ARSEAMALQLEEVPD

-55 GTSLSK
+55 GSSLSK
-61 TERKKI
+61 KEREKI
-67 YEEVDAEFE
+67 HEEVDAEFD
-76 AEERVS
+76 ADERVA
-82 KRSKGGKPN
+82 KRSKGGKP
-91 KKRNPSEVD
+91 KKRNTSDVD

-121 TIKNISP
+121 TIKNISA

-136 TEVNQKDIVISL
+136 TEVNQKDIVVSL

-185 LVPCFVL
+185 LVPCIVL

-225 PGMVVTASVKSVED
+225 PGMVVTANVKSVED
-239 HGYILH
+239 HGYILQ
-245 FGLPSITGF
+245 FGMPSITGF
-254 IKKSNDGNQELK
+254 IKKSHEGTRELK

-281 RKIVSLSADPDS
+281 RKIVSLSSDPDS
-293 VAKSVTKDLSGMSFD
+293 VAKCVTKDLSGMSFD

-317 ARVQSVLENG
+317 ARVQSALENG
-327 ILLGF
+327 LLLGF

-346 NPMCNKSWKDEYTQ
+346 NPLCNKSWKDEYNP

-365 ARILFMDPS
+365 ARILFIDPS

-379 LTFNP
+379 LTLNP

-402 EEAKVVRVDKSG
+402 DEAKVVRVDKSG

-436 EDEVKKLEKNFKEG
+436 EDEVKKLEKKFKEG
-450 NRIRVRILGLKHME
+450 SRIRVRVLGLKQIE

-493 AKIIS
+493 AKVIS

-525 VTKPRKKFKVGAE
+525 VRKPRKKFKVGAE

-580 GWITKIEKHGCFVRF
+580 GWITKIEKNGCFVRF

-616 SSVFHVGEVV
+616 ASVFHIGEVV

-642 SFMIKPTSVS
+642 SFMMKPTSVS

-688 VSAEHLADHHEQAKL
+688 IFAEHLADHHDQANL
-703 MMSLLRPGFELD
+703 MISLLRPGFELD
-715 KLLII
+715 KLLVI
-720 DIDGNNLALS
+720 DIEGNNLALS
-730 SKYSLIKLA
+730 SKYSLIKFA
-739 EELPSDISQLQ
+739 EELPSDLSQLQ

-805 IVDINQ
+805 IVDVNQ
-811 EKSRITLS
+811 ERAGHLV
-819 LKQSSC
+819 L
-825 ASVDASFIQ
+825 VDASFVE

-840 EKISDLQSSDI
+840 EKISNLQSSGV

-865 SLVKGTVH
+865 SLIKGTVQDKNDLVGGTSL
-873 EQNEL
+873 ETALLSKQLFLIFL
-878 GLVVNFDN
+878 G
-886 IDNVLGFIPQYHLGG
+886 Q
-901 ATLEHG
+901 
-907 SVVEAVVLDL
+907 
-917 SRAERL
+917 RL

-930 ELINNSTK
+930 ELINSSAK
-938 EVSSNQSKKKRR
+938 EVSNSQSKKKRKR
-950 RAISKELEVHQR
+950 GISKELEIHQR

-977 SIPEHGYTIGYAS
+977 SIPEHNYSIGYAAV
-990 ISDYNTQKLP
+990 SDYNTQKLP
-1000 VKQFSAGQSVVASV
+1000 VKQFSTGQSVVASV
-1014 EALQNSLTSGRLLLL
+1014 EALQKPLTSGRLLYFLTL
-1029 LDSVSGISD
+1029 FPTS
-1038 TPHSKR
+1038 SKR
-1044 TKNKSS
+1044 AKKKTN
-1050 CGVGSVVHAEITE
+1050 CEVGSVVQAEITE
-1063 IKPLEVRVNFGQS
+1063 IKPFEVRVNFGQS
-1076 FKGRIH
+1076 FRGRIH
-1082 ITEVDDVSTSEEPF
+1082 ITEVVNDVGTNEEPF
-1096 SKFRVGQSVSARV
+1096 AKFRVGQSVSARV
-1109 IAKPWHTNIEK
+1109 VAKPCHTDNKK
-1120 SLWELSSKPAILRDS
+1120 SKLWELSVKPAILRDS
-1135 SELNGIQV
+1135 GELTEV
-1143 REQLEFVTGERVRGY
+1143 REQLEFVSGERVCGY
-1158 VYKVDKEWVWLTI
+1158 VYKVDKEWVGWQYL
-1171 SRNVTACVFI
+1171 AMLF
-1181 LDTGCDAQE
+1181 
-1190 LEEFDRRFPI
+1190 
-1200 GKAVS
+1200 
-1205 GYVLTYDKE
+1205 LTYNKE
-1214 KKTARL
+1214 KKTVRL
-1220 VQRPLLDIQ
+1220 VQRPLLNIQ
-1229 KSIANGGGCKTDN
+1229 KSIGNDGGPKKDK
-1242 LDSSIPGVDATLFI
+1242 LDSSIPGDDATLFI

-1275 LRVQIGSYVFGRVPY
+1275 PRVQIGPYVF
-1290 VVGRVHFTEINDSW
+1290 GRVHFTEINDSW
-1304 VSNPLDGFHE
+1304 VSNPLDGLHE
-1314 GQFVKCKVLEISN
+1314 GQLSNASN
-1327 SSKGTVQIELSLRTS
+1327 SSKGTLQIELSLRTS
-1342 LDGMTSDQLSEA
+1342 LDGMSSDHLSEA
-1354 SNDNVNICKRFERIE
+1354 SSNNLDSSINLVMICRVSVCKRFERIE
-1369 DLSPD
+1369 DLTPD
-1374 MAIQGY
+1374 MGIEGY

-1393 SRKLDAKVLLSNLSD
+1393 SRTLDAKVLLSNLSD
-1408 TFVKDPEKEFPVG
+1408 TFVKDPENEFPGV
-1421 KLVTGRV
+1421 KC
-1428 LNVESL
+1428 EPL

-1442 KKGNAGGQPKSESY
+1442 KKGNAGGPPKSESY

-1462 VGDVISG
+1462 VGDIISG
-1469 SIKRVE
+1469 RIKRVE
-1475 PYGLF
+1475 AYGLF
-1480 ITIDNTSMVG
+1480 IEIDQTGMVG

-1497 SDDRI
+1497 SDDHI
-1502 EDVQA
+1502 EDIHA
-1507 RYEAGESVTAK
+1507 RYEAGES
-1518 ILKLDEE
+1518 
-1525 KQRISLGM
+1525 
-1533 KSSYFMNDDDD
+1533 SSYFVNGDDE
-1544 KTQPPSDENAKEDS
+1544 KAEPFSEEKANEAN
-1558 MECDPVNDSKSGVLA
+1558 MECDPINESESGVLT
-1573 AVGDFGFQETGY
+1573 AVGDFGFQETN
-1585 ERHSGSSLVL
+1585 SGTSLAIA
-1595 SQVESRASIPA
+1595 QVESRASILP
-1606 LEVNID
+1606 LEVDLD
-1612 DIEESGFD
+1612 DIEEAD
-1620 NDQNEKLQG
+1620 LDKNQNQKLQG
-1629 VDKDEKSK
+1629 ADKDEKSK
-1637 RREKQKD
+1637 RRERQKD
-1644 KEERERKIQA
+1644 RRKEKKIQA

-1663 APESADEFEKL
+1663 APESADEFEKM

-1699 KARSI
+1699 KAR
-1704 AERALRT
+1704 ALRT
-1711 INIREED
+1711 INIREEE
-1718 EKLNIWV
+1718 EKLNIWLLTSIWKMNMEV
-1725 AYFNLENEHGSP
+1725 LQRKLLRKFLKERVNTVTRRKLQCPLGRVREN
-1737 PEEAVKK
+1737 
-1744 VFERARQYCDP
+1744 RA
-1755 KKVYHALLGVYER
+1755 
-1768 TEQYKLADKLLDE
+1768 YKLADKLLDE

-1789 CKVWLRKVQSH
+1789 CKVWYGKDTSYKAGRGGGKTSVRRNRPCIDTGRKVEDPDLLEQIRLTIINNL
-1800 LKQDED
+1800 LKYHPECSEQLAMGETFGIKAPEKKVDVDIATHIHVKED
-1806 DIQSIV
+1806 GPKRS
-1812 NRALLCLPR
+1812 LLCIETADRPGLVVEM
-1821 HKHIKFISQ
+1821 IKVMADINIDVESAEIDTEGLVAKDKFHVSYQGQALNRTLSQ
-1830 TAILEFKCGVAER
+1830 ELVNC
-1843 GRSLFEG
+1843 
-1850 VLREYP
+1850 LRYFLRRPE
-1856 KRTDL
+1856 TD
-1861 WSVYLDQ
+1861 
-1868 EIRLGEVDV
+1868 I
-1877 IRSLFERAIS
+1877 
-1887 LSLPP
+1887 
-1892 KKMKFLFKK
+1892 
-1901 FLEYEK
+1901 
-1907 TAGDD
+1907 
-1912 ERVEYVK
+1912 
-1919 QRAMEYAD
+1919 D
-1927 STLA
+1927 SY

>member
-1 MVAPSK
+1 MVAPSRK
-7 LPSGKR
+7 VPNGKR
-13 NDSTKVF
+13 NDSNKVF
-20 KSSKKPFK
+20 KSSKKTFK

-35 ARSEAMALQLEDVPD
+35 ARSEAMALQLEEVPD

-61 TERKKI
+61 KEREKI
-67 YEEVDAEFE
+67 HEEVDAEFD
-76 AEERVS
+76 AGDERVA
-82 KRSKGGKPN
+82 KRSKGGKP
-91 KKRNPSEVD
+91 KKRTPSDVD

-108 GLTGKRPR
+108 GLTGKQPR

-121 TIKNISP
+121 TTKNISA

-136 TEVNQKDIVISL
+136 TEVNQKDIVVNL

-166 FGTEDDENELL
+166 FVTEHDENELL

-185 LVPCFVL
+185 LVPCIVL

-210 RLSLLHKGFSLDSFQ
+210 RLSLLHKGFILDSFQ
-225 PGMVVTASVKSVED
+225 PGMVVSANVKSVED
-239 HGYILH
+239 HGYILQ
-245 FGLPSITGF
+245 FGMPSITGF
-254 IKKSNDGNQELK
+254 IKKSHEGTQELK

-281 RKIVSLSADPDS
+281 RKIVRLSSDPDS
-293 VAKSVTKDLSGMSFD
+293 VAKCVTKDLSGMSFD

-327 ILLGF
+327 LLLGF

-346 NPMCNKSWKDEYTQ
+346 NPLCNKSWKDEYNQ
-360 TKMVN
+360 NKMVN
-365 ARILFMDPS
+365 ARILFIDPS

-379 LTFNP
+379 LTLNP
-384 HLVGNKAPPLHV
+384 HLVGNKAAPLHV

-402 EEAKVVRVDKSG
+402 DEAKVVRVDKSG

-427 AYVSTYDAA
+427 AYVSTYDVA
-436 EDEVKKLEKNFKEG
+436 EDEVKKLEKKYKEG
-450 NRIRVRILGLKHME
+450 NRIRVRVLSLKQIE

-493 AKIIS
+493 AKVIS

-616 SSVFHVGEVV
+616 ASVFHVGEVV

-652 EDDSIKLGSIVSG
+652 EDDSIKLGSFVSG
-665 VIDSITPQAV
+665 IIDSITPQAV

-688 VSAEHLADHHEQAKL
+688 VSAEHLGDHHDQAKL
-703 MMSLLRPGFELD
+703 MISLLRPGFQLD
-715 KLLII
+715 KLLVI
-720 DIDGNNLALS
+720 DIEGNNLALS
-730 SKYSLIKLA
+730 SKYSLIKFA
-739 EELPSDISQLQ
+739 EELPSDLSQLQ
-750 PNSVVHGYVCNLIE
+750 PNSVVHGYICNLIE

-805 IVDINQ
+805 IVDVNQ
-811 EKSRITLS
+811 EKSRVTLS

-825 ASVDASFIQ
+825 ASVDASFVQ

-865 SLVKGTVH
+865 SLIKGTVQ
-873 EQNEL
+873 EKNDL

-886 IDNVLGFIPQYHLGG
+886 INNVLGFIPNHHLGG
-901 ATLEHG
+901 TSLEDG
-907 SVVEAVVLDL
+907 SAVQAVVLDI

-923 VDLSLRP
+923 VDLSLKP
-930 ELINNSTK
+930 ELINSSTK
-938 EVSSNQSKKKRR
+938 DVSNSQSKKKRKKG
-950 RAISKELEVHQR
+950 ISKELEVHQR
-962 VSAVVEIVKEQYLIL
+962 VSAVVEIVKEQYLVL
-977 SIPEHGYTIGYAS
+977 SIPEHNYIIGFAAV
-990 ISDYNTQKLP
+990 SDYNTQKLP
-1000 VKQFSAGQSVVASV
+1000 VKQFSTGQSVAASV
-1014 EALQNSLTSGRLLLL
+1014 EALQNPLTFGRLLLL
-1029 LDSVSGISD
+1029 LDSVSGNSE
-1038 TPHSKR
+1038 TLSKR
-1044 TKNKSS
+1044 AKKKSN
-1050 CGVGSVVHAEITE
+1050 CEVGSVVQAEITE
-1063 IKPLEVRVNFGQS
+1063 IKPFEVRVNFGQS
-1076 FKGRIH
+1076 FRGRIH
-1082 ITEVDDVSTSEEPF
+1082 ITEVNDVGTSEEPF
-1096 SKFRVGQSVSARV
+1096 AKFRVGQSVSARV
-1109 IAKPWHTNIEK
+1109 VAKPSHTDNKK
-1120 SLWELSSKPAILRDS
+1120 SQLWELSVKPAILRDS
-1135 SELNGIQV
+1135 GELTEV
-1143 REQLEFVTGERVRGY
+1143 REQLEFVSGERVCGY
-1158 VYKVDKEWVWLTI
+1158 VYKVDKEWVWLAI
-1171 SRNVTACVFI
+1171 SRNVTARLYI
-1181 LDTGCDAQE
+1181 LDTASEARE
-1190 LEEFDRRFPI
+1190 LEEFEGRFPI

-1205 GYVLTYDKE
+1205 GYVLTCNKE
-1214 KKTARL
+1214 KKTLRL
-1220 VQRPLLDIQ
+1220 VQRPLL
-1229 KSIANGGGCKTDN
+1229 NGGPKTDN
-1242 LDSSIPGVDATLFI
+1242 LDSSIPGGDATLFI

-1275 LRVQIGSYVFGRVPY
+1275 LRVQIGPYVF
-1290 VVGRVHFTEINDSW
+1290 GRVHFTEINDSW
-1304 VSNPLDGFHE
+1304 VSNPLDGLHE
-1314 GQFVKCKVLEISN
+1314 GQFIKCKVLEISN
-1327 SSKGTVQIELSLRTS
+1327 SSKGTLQIELSLRTS
-1342 LDGMTSDQLSEA
+1342 LDGMSSDRLSEA
-1354 SNDNVNICKRFERIE
+1354 SSTNVSVSKRFERIE

-1374 MAIQGY
+1374 MGIEGY

-1393 SRKLDAKVLLSNLSD
+1393 SRTLDAKVLLSNLSD
-1408 TFVKDPEKEFPVG
+1408 TFVKDPENEFPVG
-1421 KLVTGRV
+1421 KLVSGRV
-1428 LNVESL
+1428 LNVEPL

-1442 KKGNAGGQPKSESY
+1442 KTGNAGGTPKSESY

-1469 SIKRVE
+1469 RIKRVE

-1480 ITIDNTSMVG
+1480 IEIDQTGMVG

-1502 EDVQA
+1502 EDIHA

-1525 KQRISLGM
+1525 KRRISLGM
-1533 KSSYFMNDDDD
+1533 KSSYFINGDDEEA
-1544 KTQPPSDENAKEDS
+1544 QPPSEENANDSS
-1558 MECDPVNDSKSGVLA
+1558 MECDPVNDSKPGVLT
-1573 AVGDFGFQETGY
+1573 AVGEFGFQETN
-1585 ERHSGSSLVL
+1585 SGTSVALA
-1595 SQVESRASIPA
+1595 QVESRASILP
-1606 LEVNID
+1606 LEVDLD
-1612 DIEESGFD
+1612 DIEESDFD
-1620 NDQNEKLQG
+1620 NNQNQKLQG
-1629 VDKDEKSK
+1629 ANKDEKSK

-1644 KEERERKIQA
+1644 KEEREKKIQA

-1711 INIREED
+1711 INIREEG

-1789 CKVWLRKVQSH
+1789 CKVWLRKIQSC
-1800 LKQDED
+1800 LKQDEEN
-1806 DIQSIV
+1806 IQSVV

-1830 TAILEFKCGVAER
+1830 TAILEFKCGDADR

-1907 TAGDD
+1907 ATGDE

>member
-1 MVAPSK
+1 MAPPSRK
-7 LPSGKR
+7 LPNGKR
-13 NDSTKVF
+13 NDSTKSF
-20 KSSKKPFK
+20 KPSKKPFK
-28 KTKDDVA
+28 KTKDDDLA

-61 TERKKI
+61 KEREKI
-67 YEEVDAEFE
+67 HEEVDAEFE
-76 AEERVS
+76 AGDERVT
-82 KRSKGGKPN
+82 KRSKGGKI
-91 KKRNPSEVD
+91 KKRVPRDVD

-121 TIKNISP
+121 TTKNISA

-166 FGTEDDENELL
+166 FGNEDDENELL

-185 LVPCFVL
+185 LVPCIVL

-225 PGMVVTASVKSVED
+225 PGMVVSANVKSVED

-245 FGLPSITGF
+245 FGMPSITGF
-254 IKKSNDGNQELK
+254 IKKNNDGTQELK

-281 RKIVSLSADPDS
+281 RKIVRLSSDPDS
-293 VAKSVTKDLSGMSFD
+293 VAKCVTKDLSGMSFD

-317 ARVQSVLENG
+317 SRVQSVLENG

-346 NPMCNKSWKDEYTQ
+346 NPLSNKSWKDEYNQ

-365 ARILFMDPS
+365 ARILFIDPS

-379 LTFNP
+379 LTLNP

-402 EEAKVVRVDKSG
+402 DEAKVVRVDKSG

-427 AYVSTYDAA
+427 AYVSTYDGA
-436 EDEVKKLEKNFKEG
+436 EDEVKKLEKKFKEG
-450 NRIRVRILGLKHME
+450 SRIRVRVLGLKQME
-464 GLAIGTLKESAF
+464 GLGVGTLKESAF

-493 AKIIS
+493 AKVIS

-538 LIFRVLGCK
+538 LIYRVLGCK

-616 SSVFHVGEVV
+616 GSVFHVGEVV

-675 TVHVKS
+675 TLHVKS

-688 VSAEHLADHHEQAKL
+688 ISAEHLADHHDQAKL
-703 MMSLLRPGFELD
+703 MISLLRPGFQLD
-715 KLLII
+715 KLLVI
-720 DIDGNNLALS
+720 DIEGNSLTLS
-730 SKYSLIKLA
+730 SKYSLIKFA
-739 EELPSDISQLQ
+739 EELPSDFSQLQ
-750 PNSVVHGYVCNLIE
+750 RNSVVHGYVCNLIE
-764 NGCFVRFLGRLT
+764 NGCFVRFMGRLT

-790 DLSESFFVGQSVRAN
+790 DLSQSFFVGQSVRAN
-805 IVDINQ
+805 IVDVNQ
-811 EKSRITLS
+811 EKSRVTLS

-825 ASVDASFIQ
+825 ASVDASFVQ

-840 EKISDLQSSDI
+840 EKISALQSSDI

-865 SLVKGTVH
+865 SLMKGTVQ
-873 EQNEL
+873 EKNDL

-886 IDNVLGFIPQYHLGG
+886 INNVLGFIPKYHLGG
-901 ATLEHG
+901 TSLENG
-907 SVVEAVVLDL
+907 SVVQAVVLDI

-930 ELINNSTK
+930 ELINSSTK
-938 EVSSNQSKKKRR
+938 EVSNSQSKKKRKR
-950 RAISKELEVHQR
+950 GSKELEVHQR

-977 SIPEHGYTIGYAS
+977 SIPEHNYTIGYAA

-1000 VKQFSAGQSVVASV
+1000 MKQFSTGQSVVASV
-1014 EALQNSLTSGRLLLL
+1014 EALQNPLTSGRLLLL
-1029 LDSVSGISD
+1029 LDSVSGNSE
-1038 TPHSKR
+1038 TSSKR
-1044 TKNKSS
+1044 AKKKSN
-1050 CGVGSVVHAEITE
+1050 CEVGSVVQAEITE
-1063 IKPLEVRVNFGQS
+1063 IKPFEVRVNFGQS
-1076 FKGRIH
+1076 FRGRIH
-1082 ITEVDDVSTSEEPF
+1082 ITEVNDVGTSEEPF
-1096 SKFRVGQSVSARV
+1096 TKFRVGQSVSARV
-1109 IAKPWHTNIEK
+1109 VAKPCHTDNKK
-1120 SLWELSSKPAILRDS
+1120 SQLWELSVKPAILRDS
-1135 SELNGIQV
+1135 GELTEV
-1143 REQLEFVTGERVRGY
+1143 REQLEFVSGERVCGY
-1158 VYKVDKEWVWLTI
+1158 VYKVDKEWVWLAI
-1171 SRNVTACVFI
+1171 SRNVTARIFI
-1181 LDTGCDAQE
+1181 LDTASEARE
-1190 LEEFDRRFPI
+1190 LEEFEGRFPI

-1205 GYVLTYDKE
+1205 GYVLTYNKE
-1214 KKTARL
+1214 KKTLRL
-1220 VQRPLLDIQ
+1220 VQRPLLNIQ
-1229 KSIANGGGCKTDN
+1229 KSIANDGGPKTDS
-1242 LDSSIPGVDATLFI
+1242 LDSTIRVDDATLFI

-1275 LRVQIGSYVFGRVPY
+1275 LRVQIGPYVF
-1290 VVGRVHFTEINDSW
+1290 GRVHFTEINDSW
-1304 VSNPLDGFHE
+1304 VSNPLDGLHE

-1327 SSKGTVQIELSLRTS
+1327 SSKGTLQIELSLRSS
-1342 LDGMTSDQLSEA
+1342 LDGMSSDNLSEA
-1354 SNDNVNICKRFERIE
+1354 SCNNVGVCKRVERIE

-1374 MAIQGY
+1374 MGIEGY

-1393 SRKLDAKVLLSNLSD
+1393 SRTLDAKVLLSNLSD
-1408 TFVKDPEKEFPVG
+1408 TFVKDPENEFPVG

-1428 LNVESL
+1428 LNVEPL
-1434 SKRVEVTL
+1434 SKRVEITL
-1442 KKGNAGGQPKSESY
+1442 KKEKAGGPSKSESY
-1456 DLKQFH
+1456 DLKQFY
-1462 VGDVISG
+1462 VGDIISG
-1469 SIKRVE
+1469 RIKRVE
-1475 PYGLF
+1475 AYGLF
-1480 ITIDNTSMVG
+1480 IEIGQTSMVG

-1497 SDDRI
+1497 SDDHI
-1502 EDVQA
+1502 EDIHV
-1507 RYEAGESVTAK
+1507 RYEAGETVRAK

-1525 KQRISLGM
+1525 KRRISLGM
-1533 KSSYFMNDDDD
+1533 KSSYLMNGDDD
-1544 KTQPPSDENAKEDS
+1544 KAEPRSEENTDEAS
-1558 MECDPVNDSKSGVLA
+1558 MECDPIN
-1573 AVGDFGFQETGY
+1573 DFGFQETN
-1585 ERHSGSSLVL
+1585 SGTSLAL
-1595 SQVESRASIPA
+1595 AQIESRAKASFLPV
-1606 LEVNID
+1606 EID
-1612 DIEESGFD
+1612 LGDTEEAEFD
-1620 NDQNEKLQG
+1620 NNQNQKLKG
-1629 VDKDEKSK
+1629 DDKDEKSK

-1644 KEERERKIQA
+1644 KEEREKKIQA

-1663 APESADEFEKL
+1663 APESADEFEKM

-1711 INIREED
+1711 INIREEE

-1755 KKVYHALLGVYER
+1755 KKVYNALLGVYER

-1789 CKVWLRKVQSH
+1789 CKVWLRKIQSY
-1800 LKQDED
+1800 LKQDEEN
-1806 DIQSIV
+1806 IQSVV

-1830 TAILEFKCGVAER
+1830 TAILEFKCGVADR

-1907 TAGDD
+1907 AGGDE

>member
-1 MVAPSK
+1 MVIPSK
-7 LPSGKR
+7 KFSNGKR
-13 NDSTKVF
+13 HESTKSF
-20 KSSKKPFK
+20 KPTKKPFK
-28 KTKDDVA
+28 KSKDDVA

-61 TERKKI
+61 KEREKI
-67 YEEVDAEFE
+67 YEEVDAEFD
-76 AEERVS
+76 ADERVS
-82 KRSKGGKPN
+82 KKSKGGKP
-91 KKRNPSEVD
+91 KKRTPSDAD
-100 ELGSLFDG
+100 ELGLLFG

-121 TIKNISP
+121 TTKNIAP

-155 VRASEALDFTD
+155 VRASEASDFTD
-166 FGTEDDENELL
+166 LGIEDDENELL
-177 RDIFSVGQ
+177 GDIISVGQ
-185 LVPCFVL
+185 LVPCIVL

-210 RLSLLHKGFSLDSFQ
+210 RLSLLHKGFSFDSFQ
-225 PGMVVTASVKSVED
+225 LGMVFSANVKSVED

-254 IKKSNDGNQELK
+254 IEISNDGKLESGMK
-266 TGQLIQGVVTNIDKE
+266 TGQLIQGVVTKIDRE
-281 RKIVSLSADPDS
+281 RKIVRLNSDPES
-293 VAKSVTKDLSGMSFD
+293 VAKCLTKDLNGMSFD

-327 ILLGF
+327 ILFDF
-332 LMYFTGTVDLFHLQ
+332 LTYFNGTVDLFHLK
-346 NPMCNKSWKDEYTQ
+346 NPLSNKSWKDEYNQNKT
-360 TKMVN
+360 VN
-365 ARILFMDPS
+365 ARILFIDPS
-374 TRAVG
+374 SRAVG
-379 LTFNP
+379 LTLNP
-384 HLVGNKAPPLHV
+384 HLVCNKAPPLHV
-396 SSGDIF
+396 SSGSIF
-402 EEAKVVRVDKSG
+402 DEAKVIRIDKSG
-414 LLLELPSKPVSTP
+414 LLLELPSNPETTP

-436 EDEVKKLEKNFKEG
+436 GDEVKKLEKKFKEG
-450 NRIRVRILGLKHME
+450 NHIRVRILGLKQMD

-476 EGPAFTHSDVKP
+476 EGPVFTHSDVKP

-514 MCPLQHMSEFE
+514 MCPLRHMSEFE

-538 LIFRVLGCK
+538 LVFRVLGCK

-553 TCKKTL
+553 TYKKSL
-559 VKSKLPILSSYADAT
+559 VKSKLPILSSYTDAT

-595 YNGVQGFVARF
+595 YNGVQGFVPRF

-616 SSVFHVGEVV
+616 DSVFHVGEVV
-626 KCRVTSAVH
+626 KCRVTSVVH
-635 GTRRINL
+635 GSRRITL
-642 SFMIKPTSVS
+642 SLMIKPASVS

-665 VIDSITPQAV
+665 IIDSITSQAV
-675 TVHVKS
+675 IVRVKS
-681 KGLLKGT
+681 KGVLKGT
-688 VSAEHLADHHEQAKL
+688 IAAEHLADHHEQAKL
-703 MMSLLRPGFELD
+703 MKSLLRPGYELD
-715 KLLII
+715 KLLVL
-720 DIDGNNLALS
+720 DIEGNNMALS

-739 EELPSDISQLQ
+739 EELPSDFNQLQ

-805 IVDINQ
+805 IVDVNQ

-825 ASVDASFIQ
+825 ASVDASFVQ
-834 EYFLTD
+834 DYFLMD

-851 TESECSWVE
+851 TKNECSWVE

-865 SLVKGTVH
+865 SLIKGTIK
-873 EQNEL
+873 EQNDL
-878 GLVVNFDN
+878 GVVVNFEN
-886 IDNVLGFIPQYHLGG
+886 INNVLGFIPQHHMGG
-901 ATLEHG
+901 ATLVPG
-907 SVVEAVVLDL
+907 SVVNALVLDL

-930 ELINNSTK
+930 ELINNLTK
-938 EVSSNQSKKKRR
+938 EVSNSQSKKKRKR
-950 RAISKELEVHQR
+950 VISKELEVHQR
-962 VSAVVEIVKEQYLIL
+962 VNAVIEIVKEQYLVL

-990 ISDYNTQKLP
+990 VSDYNTQKLP
-1000 VKQFSAGQSVVASV
+1000 VKQFSTGQSVVAFV
-1014 EALQNSLTSGRLLLL
+1014 EAVQNPLSSGRLLLL
-1029 LDSVSGISD
+1029 LDSVSGTSE
-1038 TPHSKR
+1038 TSRSKR
-1044 TKNKSS
+1044 AKKKSS
-1050 CGVGSVVHAEITE
+1050 CEVGSAVHAEITE
-1063 IKPLEVRVNFGQS
+1063 IKPFELRVNFGHS
-1076 FKGRIH
+1076 FRGRIH
-1082 ITEVDDVSTSEEPF
+1082 ITEVNDASTSEDPF
-1096 SKFRVGQSVSARV
+1096 AKFRVGQSMSARV
-1109 IAKPWHTNIEK
+1109 VAKPCHTDIKK
-1120 SLWELSSKPAILRDS
+1120 SQLWELSVKPAMLRDS
-1135 SELNGIQV
+1135 SELNDIQES
-1143 REQLEFVTGERVRGY
+1143 EQLEFAAGQCVSGY
-1158 VYKVDKEWVWLTI
+1158 VYKVDKEWVWLAI
-1171 SRNVTACVFI
+1171 SRNVTARLFI
-1181 LDTGCDAQE
+1181 LDTACEAHE
-1190 LEEFDRRFPI
+1190 LEKFERRFPI

-1205 GYVLTYDKE
+1205 GYVLTYNKE
-1214 KKTARL
+1214 KKTLRL
-1220 VQRPLLDIQ
+1220 VQRPLLDTH
-1229 KSIANGGGCKTDN
+1229 KSIGNGEGRKTDK
-1242 LDSSIPGVDATLFI
+1242 LDSSIPDDDGTLFI

-1269 LPGVGG
+1269 LPGIGG
-1275 LRVQIGSYVFGRVPY
+1275 IRVQIGPYVF
-1290 VVGRVHFTEINDSW
+1290 GRVHFTEINDLW
-1304 VSNPLDGFHE
+1304 VPNPLDGFHE
-1314 GQFVKCKVLEISN
+1314 GQFVKCKVLEISR
-1327 SSKGTVQIELSLRTS
+1327 SSKGTWQIELSLRTS
-1342 LDGMTSDQLSEA
+1342 LDGMNSDHLSEDC
-1354 SNDNVNICKRFERIE
+1354 SNNENVCKRFQRIE

-1374 MAIQGY
+1374 MGVQGY

-1386 KGCFIML
+1386 KGCFIIL
-1393 SRKLDAKVLLSNLSD
+1393 SRTVEAKVLLSNLCD
-1408 TFVKDPEKEFPVG
+1408 TFVKEPEKEFPVG

-1428 LNVESL
+1428 LNLEPL
-1434 SKRVEVTL
+1434 SKRIEVTL
-1442 KKGNAGGQPKSESY
+1442 KTVNAGGHPKSESY
-1456 DLKQFH
+1456 DLTKLH
-1462 VGDVISG
+1462 VGDIISG
-1469 SIKRVE
+1469 RIKRVE

-1480 ITIDNTSMVG
+1480 ITIDQTGMDG
-1490 LCHKSQL
+1490 LCHKTQL

-1502 EDVQA
+1502 ENVQA
-1507 RYEAGESVTAK
+1507 KYKAGERVTAK

-1525 KQRISLGM
+1525 QGRISLGM
-1533 KSSYFMNDDDD
+1533 KSSYLTSGDVE
-1544 KTQPPSDENAKEDS
+1544 TQPPSENNANDAS
-1558 MECDPVNDSKSGVLA
+1558 MECDSINDPKSEVLA
-1573 AVGDFGFQETGY
+1573 AVGDFGFQEISGG
-1585 ERHSGSSLVL
+1585 RHSGTSVVL
-1595 SQVESRASIPA
+1595 AQVESRASIPA
-1606 LEVNID
+1606 LEVDLD
-1612 DIEESGFD
+1612 DIEEMDID
-1620 NDQNEKLQG
+1620 NGQNQEKLQG
-1629 VDKDEKSK
+1629 VNRDEKSK

-1644 KEERERKIQA
+1644 REEREKRIQA

-1704 AERALRT
+1704 AERALST
-1711 INIREED
+1711 INIREEE

-1755 KKVYHALLGVYER
+1755 KKVYLALLGVYER
-1768 TEQYKLADKLLDE
+1768 TEQNKLADKLLDE

-1789 CKVWLRKVQSH
+1789 CKIWLRKVQSS
-1800 LKQDED
+1800 LKQNEEG
-1806 DIQSIV
+1806 IQSIV

-1830 TAILEFKCGVAER
+1830 TAILEFKCGVADR

-1901 FLEYEK
+1901 YLEYEK
-1907 TAGDD
+1907 SVGDE

>member
-1 MVAPSK
+1 MGVPSK
-7 LPSGKR
+7 KIANGKR
-13 NDSTKVF
+13 HDSTKSF
-20 KSSKKPFK
+20 KPTKKPFK
-28 KTKDDVA
+28 KTKDDLA
-35 ARSEAMALQLEDVPD
+35 ARSEAALQLEDVPD

-55 GTSLSK
+55 GSSLSRK
-61 TERKKI
+61 EREKI
-67 YEEVDAEFE
+67 YEEVDAEFD
-76 AEERVS
+76 ADERVS
-82 KRSKGGKPN
+82 KKSKGGKSKKKKIPN
-91 KKRNPSEVD
+91 D
-100 ELGSLFDG
+100 ADDLGLLFG

-121 TIKNISP
+121 TTKNISP
-128 GMKLLGVV
+128 GMKLWGVV

-155 VRASEALDFTD
+155 VRASEASDFTD
-166 FGTEDDENELL
+166 LGIEDDENELL
-177 RDIFSVGQ
+177 GDIFSVGQ
-185 LVPCFVL
+185 LVPCIVL
-192 QLDDDK
+192 QLDDDT

-210 RLSLLHKGFSLDSFQ
+210 RLSLLHKGFSFDSFQ
-225 PGMVVTASVKSVED
+225 LGMVFSANVKSVED

-254 IKKSNDGNQELK
+254 IEICDDGNQKSGMK
-266 TGQLIQGVVTNIDKE
+266 TGQLIQGVVTKIDRE
-281 RKIVSLSADPDS
+281 RKIIRLNSDPDS
-293 VAKSVTKDLSGMSFD
+293 VAKCLTKDLNGM
-308 LLIPGMMVN
+308 
-317 ARVQSVLENG
+317 
-327 ILLGF
+327 
-332 LMYFTGTVDLFHLQ
+332 VDLFHLK
-346 NPMCNKSWKDEYTQ
+346 NPLSNKSWKDEYSQNKT
-360 TKMVN
+360 VN
-365 ARILFMDPS
+365 ARILFIDPS
-374 TRAVG
+374 SRAVG
-379 LTFNP
+379 LTLNP
-384 HLVGNKAPPLHV
+384 HLVCNKAPPLHV
-396 SSGDIF
+396 SSGGIF
-402 EEAKVVRVDKSG
+402 DEAKVVRIDKSG
-414 LLLELPSKPVSTP
+414 LLLELPSKPASTP

-436 EDEVKKLEKNFKEG
+436 GDEVKKLEKKYKEG
-450 NRIRVRILGLKHME
+450 NHIRVRILGLKQME

-476 EGPAFTHSDVKP
+476 EGPVFSHSDVKP

-493 AKIIS
+493 AKVIS
-498 VDTFGAIV
+498 VDSFGAIV

-514 MCPLQHMSEFE
+514 MCPLRHMSEFE

-538 LIFRVLGCK
+538 LVFRVLGCK

-553 TCKKTL
+553 TYKKTL
-559 VKSKLPILSSYADAT
+559 VKSKLPILGSYTDAT

-595 YNGVQGFVARF
+595 YNGVQGFVPRF

-616 SSVFHVGEVV
+616 DSVFHVGEVV
-626 KCRVTSAVH
+626 KCRVTSAAH
-635 GTRRINL
+635 GSRRITL
-642 SFMIKPTSVS
+642 SLMIKPASVS

-665 VIDSITPQAV
+665 IIDSITSQAV
-675 TVHVKS
+675 IVRVKS
-681 KGLLKGT
+681 KGVLKGT
-688 VSAEHLADHHEQAKL
+688 ISAEHLADHHEQAQL
-703 MMSLLRPGFELD
+703 MKSLLRPGYELD
-715 KLLII
+715 KLLVL

-739 EELPSDISQLQ
+739 EELPSEFNQLQ

-805 IVDINQ
+805 IVDVNQ

-825 ASVDASFIQ
+825 ASVDASFVQ
-834 EYFLTD
+834 EYFLMD
-840 EKISDLQSSDI
+840 EKILDLQSSDI
-851 TESECSWVE
+851 TKSECSWVE

-865 SLVKGTVH
+865 SLMKGTIQ
-873 EQNEL
+873 EQNDL
-878 GLVVNFDN
+878 GVVVNFKN
-886 IDNVLGFIPQYHLGG
+886 INNVLGFIPQHHMGG
-901 ATLEHG
+901 ATLVPG
-907 SVVEAVVLDL
+907 SVVTAVVLDL

-930 ELINNSTK
+930 ELINNLNK
-938 EVSSNQSKKKRR
+938 EVSNSQSKKKRKR
-950 RAISKELEVHQR
+950 GISKELEVHQR
-962 VSAVVEIVKEQYLIL
+962 VSAVVEIVKEQYLVL
-977 SIPEHGYTIGYAS
+977 SIPEHDYTIGYAS
-990 ISDYNTQKLP
+990 VSDYNTQKLP
-1000 VKQFSAGQSVVASV
+1000 VKQFSTGQSVVASV
-1014 EALQNSLTSGRLLLL
+1014 EAVQNPLSSGRLLLL
-1029 LDSVSGISD
+1029 LDSVSGTSE
-1038 TPHSKR
+1038 TSRSK
-1044 TKNKSS
+1044 KAKKKSS
-1050 CGVGSVVHAEITE
+1050 CEVGSVVHAEITE
-1063 IKPLEVRVNFGQS
+1063 IKPFELRVNFGHS
-1076 FKGRIH
+1076 FRGRIH
-1082 ITEVDDVSTSEEPF
+1082 ITEVNDVSTSEEPF
-1096 SKFRVGQSVSARV
+1096 AKFRVGQSVSARV
-1109 IAKPWHTNIEK
+1109 VAKPCHTDIKK
-1120 SLWELSSKPAILRDS
+1120 SQLWELSVKPAILRDS
-1135 SELNGIQV
+1135 SELKGIQES
-1143 REQLEFVTGERVRGY
+1143 EQLEFSAGQCVSGY
-1158 VYKVDKEWVWLTI
+1158 VYKVDKEWVWLAI
-1171 SRNVTACVFI
+1171 SRNVTARLFI
-1181 LDTGCDAQE
+1181 LDTASEAHE
-1190 LEEFDRRFPI
+1190 LEEFERRFPI

-1205 GYVLTYDKE
+1205 GYVLTYNKE
-1214 KKTARL
+1214 KKTLRL
-1220 VQRPLLDIQ
+1220 VQRPLPDIH
-1229 KSIANGGGCKTDN
+1229 KSIANGVGSKMDK
-1242 LDSSIPGVDATLFI
+1242 LDSSIPCDDGTLFI

-1275 LRVQIGSYVFGRVPY
+1275 IRVQIGPYVF
-1290 VVGRVHFTEINDSW
+1290 GRVHFTEINDSW
-1304 VSNPLDGFHE
+1304 VPNPLDGFRE
-1314 GQFVKCKVLEISN
+1314 GQFVKCKVLEISS
-1327 SSKGTVQIELSLRTS
+1327 SSKGTWQIELSLRKS
-1342 LDGMTSDQLSEA
+1342 LDGMSSDHLSEDC
-1354 SNDNVNICKRFERIE
+1354 SNNDNVCKRFARIE

-1374 MAIQGY
+1374 MGVQGY

-1386 KGCFIML
+1386 KGCFIIL
-1393 SRKLDAKVLLSNLSD
+1393 SRTVEAKVLLSNLCDS
-1408 TFVKDPEKEFPVG
+1408 FVKDPEKEFPVG

-1428 LNVESL
+1428 LNVEPL
-1434 SKRVEVTL
+1434 SKRIEVTL
-1442 KKGNAGGQPKSESY
+1442 KTVNAGGQPKSESY
-1456 DLKQFH
+1456 DLKKLH
-1462 VGDVISG
+1462 VGDMISG
-1469 SIKRVE
+1469 RIKRVE

-1480 ITIDNTSMVG
+1480 ITIGQTGMDG
-1490 LCHKSQL
+1490 LCHKTQL
-1497 SDDRI
+1497 SDDGI
-1502 EDVQA
+1502 ENIQA
-1507 RYEAGESVTAK
+1507 RYKAGESVTAK

-1525 KQRISLGM
+1525 KQRISLSM
-1533 KSSYFMNDDDD
+1533 KSSYLMSGDDVDA
-1544 KTQPPSDENAKEDS
+1544 QPPSEENANETS
-1558 MECDPVNDSKSGVLA
+1558 MECDPINDPKSGVLV
-1573 AVGDFGFQETGY
+1573 AVSDFGFQETSAGK
-1585 ERHSGSSLVL
+1585 HSGTSVVL
-1595 SQVESRASIPA
+1595 AQVESRASIPP
-1606 LEVNID
+1606 LEVDLD
-1612 DIEESGFD
+1612 DIEETDID
-1620 NDQNEKLQG
+1620 NGQNHGKLQG
-1629 VDKDEKSK
+1629 ADKDEKSK

-1644 KEERERKIQA
+1644 REEREKKIQA

-1711 INIREED
+1711 INIREE
-1718 EKLNIWV
+1718 EERLNIWV

-1755 KKVYHALLGVYER
+1755 QKVYLALLGVYER
-1768 TEQYKLADKLLDE
+1768 TEQHKLADKLLDE

-1789 CKVWLRKVQSH
+1789 CKIWSRKIQSS
-1800 LKQDED
+1800 LKQNEEG
-1806 DIQSIV
+1806 IQSVV

-1830 TAILEFKCGVAER
+1830 TAILEFKCGVADR

-1901 FLEYEK
+1901 YLEYEK
-1907 TAGDD
+1907 SVGDE

>member
-1 MVAPSK
+1 MVAPSRK
-7 LPSGKR
+7 VPNGKR
-13 NDSTKVF
+13 NDSTRVF
-20 KSSKKPFK
+20 KSSKKLFK
-28 KTKDDVA
+28 KTKDDVT
-35 ARSEAMALQLEDVPD
+35 ARSEAMALQLEEVPD

-61 TERKKI
+61 KEREKI
-67 YEEVDAEFE
+67 HEEVDAEFD
-76 AEERVS
+76 ADERVA
-82 KRSKGGKPN
+82 KRSKGGKP
-91 KKRNPSEVD
+91 KKRTTSDVD

-116 YANKI
+116 YVNKI

-155 VRASEALDFTD
+155 VRASEALDFID
-166 FGTEDDENELL
+166 SVTEDDETELL

-185 LVPCFVL
+185 LVPCIVL

-225 PGMVVTASVKSVED
+225 LGMVVTANVKSVED

-245 FGLPSITGF
+245 FGMPSITGF

-281 RKIVSLSADPDS
+281 RKIVRLSSDPDL
-293 VAKSVTKDLSGMSFD
+293 VAKCVTKDLSGMSFD

-317 ARVQSVLENG
+317 SRVQSVLENG

-346 NPMCNKSWKDEYTQ
+346 NPMCNKSWKDEYNQ
-360 TKMVN
+360 SKMVN
-365 ARILFMDPS
+365 ARVLFIDPS

-379 LTFNP
+379 LTLNP
-384 HLVGNKAPPLHV
+384 YLVGNKAPPLHV
-396 SSGDIF
+396 SSGDIVD
-402 EEAKVVRVDKSG
+402 EAKVIRVDKSG
-414 LLLELPSKPVSTP
+414 LLLELPSKPISTP
-427 AYVSTYDAA
+427 AYVSTYDVA
-436 EDEVKKLEKNFKEG
+436 EDEVKKLEKKYKEG
-450 NRIRVRILGLKHME
+450 NRIRVRILCLKQME

-493 AKIIS
+493 AKVIS

-514 MCPLQHMSEFE
+514 MCPLRHMSEFE

-553 TCKKTL
+553 TYKKTL

-616 SSVFHVGEVV
+616 GSVFHVGEVV

-652 EDDSIKLGSIVSG
+652 EDDSIKLGSFVSG

-681 KGLLKGT
+681 KGFLKGT
-688 VSAEHLADHHEQAKL
+688 ISTEQLADHHDQANL
-703 MMSLLRPGFELD
+703 MLSLLRPGFELD
-715 KLLII
+715 KLLVI
-720 DIDGNNLALS
+720 DIEGNSLALS
-730 SKYSLIKLA
+730 SKYSLIKFA
-739 EELPSDISQLQ
+739 EELPSDFSQLQ

-805 IVDINQ
+805 IVDVNQ
-811 EKSRITLS
+811 EKSRVTLS

-825 ASVDASFIQ
+825 ASVDASFVQ

-851 TESECSWVE
+851 TETECSWVE
-860 KFSIG
+860 KLSIG
-865 SLVKGTVH
+865 SLIKGTVQ
-873 EQNEL
+873 EKNDL

-886 IDNVLGFIPQYHLGG
+886 INNVLGFIPKYHLGG
-901 ATLEHG
+901 TSLENG
-907 SVVEAVVLDL
+907 SVVQAVVLDI

-923 VDLSLRP
+923 VDLSLKP
-930 ELINNSTK
+930 ELINTSAK
-938 EVSSNQSKKKRR
+938 EVSSSQSKRKRKR
-950 RAISKELEVHQR
+950 GISKELEVHQR

-977 SIPEHGYTIGYAS
+977 SIPEHNYTIGYAAV
-990 ISDYNTQKLP
+990 SDYNTQKLP
-1000 VKQFSAGQSVVASV
+1000 VKQFCTGQSVVASV
-1014 EALQNSLTSGRLLLL
+1014 EALQNPSTSGRLLLL
-1029 LDSVSGISD
+1029 LDSVSGNSESS
-1038 TPHSKR
+1038 SKR
-1044 TKNKSS
+1044 AKKKSN
-1050 CGVGSVVHAEITE
+1050 CEVGSVVQAEITE
-1063 IKPLEVRVNFGQS
+1063 IKPFEVRVNFEQS
-1076 FKGRIH
+1076 FRGRIH
-1082 ITEVDDVSTSEEPF
+1082 ITEVNDVGTSEEPF
-1096 SKFRVGQSVSARV
+1096 AKFRVGQSVSARV
-1109 IAKPWHTNIEK
+1109 VAKPCHTDNKK
-1120 SLWELSSKPAILRDS
+1120 SQLWELSVKPATLKDS
-1135 SELNGIQV
+1135 GELTEV
-1143 REQLEFVTGERVRGY
+1143 REQLEFVSGERLCGY
-1158 VYKVDKEWVWLTI
+1158 VYKVDKEWVWLAI
-1171 SRNVTACVFI
+1171 SRNVTARLFI
-1181 LDTGCDAQE
+1181 LDTACDARE
-1190 LEEFDRRFPI
+1190 LEEFEGRFPI

-1205 GYVLTYDKE
+1205 GYVLTYNKE
-1214 KKTARL
+1214 KKTLRL
-1220 VQRPLLDIQ
+1220 VQRPLLNIQ
-1229 KSIANGGGCKTDN
+1229 KSIVNDGGPKTD
-1242 LDSSIPGVDATLFI
+1242 SIPGDDATLFI

-1275 LRVQIGSYVFGRVPY
+1275 LRVQIGPYVF
-1290 VVGRVHFTEINDSW
+1290 GRVHFTEINDSW
-1304 VSNPLDGFHE
+1304 VSNPLDGLHE

-1327 SSKGTVQIELSLRTS
+1327 SSKGTLQIELSLRTS
-1342 LDGMTSDQLSEA
+1342 LDGMNSDHLSEA
-1354 SNDNVNICKRFERIE
+1354 SSNNVSVCKRFERIE

-1374 MAIQGY
+1374 MGIEGY

-1393 SRKLDAKVLLSNLSD
+1393 SRTVDAKVLLSNLCD
-1408 TFVKDPEKEFPVG
+1408 TFVKDPEKQFPVG

-1428 LNVESL
+1428 LTVEPL

-1442 KKGNAGGQPKSESY
+1442 KTGNAGGPLKSESY

-1462 VGDVISG
+1462 VGDMISG
-1469 SIKRVE
+1469 RIKRVE

-1480 ITIDNTSMVG
+1480 IEIDQTGMVG

-1497 SDDRI
+1497 SDDKI
-1502 EDVQA
+1502 EDIHA
-1507 RYEAGESVTAK
+1507 RYEAGESVTAN

-1525 KQRISLGM
+1525 KRRISLGM
-1533 KSSYFMNDDDD
+1533 KSSYFMNGDDD
-1544 KTQPPSDENAKEDS
+1544 KAQPRSEENANEDS
-1558 MECDPVNDSKSGVLA
+1558 MECDPINDSKPGVLT
-1573 AVGDFGFQETGY
+1573 AVGDFGFQETN
-1585 ERHSGSSLVL
+1585 SGTSMVL
-1595 SQVESRASIPA
+1595 AQVESRASILP
-1606 LEVNID
+1606 LEVDLD
-1612 DIEESGFD
+1612 DIEEADFG
-1620 NDQNEKLQG
+1620 NNQNQKLQG
-1629 VDKDEKSK
+1629 ADKDEKSK

-1644 KEERERKIQA
+1644 KEEREKKIQA

-1711 INIREED
+1711 INIREEE

-1768 TEQYKLADKLLDE
+1768 TDQYKLADKLLDE

-1789 CKVWLRKVQSH
+1789 CKVWLRK
-1800 LKQDED
+1800 
-1806 DIQSIV
+1806 IQSYLKLNEENIQTVV

-1830 TAILEFKCGVAER
+1830 TAILEFKCGVADR

-1907 TAGDD
+1907 AAGDE

-1919 QRAMEYAD
+1919 QRAMEYAN

>member
-7 LPSGKR
+7 KSVNGKR
-13 NDSTKVF
+13 NDSSKVF
-20 KSSKKPFK
+20 KPSKKPFK
-28 KTKDDVA
+28 KSKDDAA
-35 ARSEAMALQLEDVPD
+35 ARSEAMALQLEEVPD

-61 TERKKI
+61 KEREKI
-67 YEEVDAEFE
+67 YEEVDAEFD
-76 AEERVS
+76 ADERVS
-82 KRSKGGKPN
+82 KRNKGGKP
-91 KKRNPSEVD
+91 KKRTPTDVD

-108 GLTGKRPR
+108 AFSGKRPR

-136 TEVNQKDIVISL
+136 TEVNEKDIVISL

-155 VRASEALDFTD
+155 VRAREALDFTD

-185 LVPCFVL
+185 LVPCIVL
-192 QLDDDK
+192 QVDDDK
-198 KEAGKRKIWLSL
+198 KEAGKRKVWLSL

-225 PGMVVTASVKSVED
+225 PGMVVSANVKSVED
-239 HGYILH
+239 HGCILH

-254 IKKSNDGNQELK
+254 IKISNDGNQELK
-266 TGQLIQGVVTNIDKE
+266 TGQLIQGVVTNIDRE
-281 RKIVSLSADPDS
+281 RKIVRLSSDPDS
-293 VAKSVTKDLSGMSFD
+293 VGKCVTKDLNGMSFD

-346 NPMCNKSWKDEYTQ
+346 NPLSNKSWKDEYSQ
-360 TKMVN
+360 AKMVN
-365 ARILFMDPS
+365 ARILFIDPS

-379 LTFNP
+379 LTLNP

-396 SSGDIF
+396 SSGGIF
-402 EEAKVVRVDKSG
+402 DEAKVVRVDKSG

-427 AYVSTYDAA
+427 AYVSTYDVA
-436 EDEVKKLEKNFKEG
+436 EDEVKKLEKKFKEG
-450 NRIRVRILGLKHME
+450 NRIRVRILGLKQMD

-476 EGPAFTHSDVKP
+476 EGPVFTHSDVKP
-488 GMVTK
+488 GMVMK
-493 AKIIS
+493 AKVIS

-514 MCPLQHMSEFE
+514 MCPLRHMSEFE
-525 VTKPRKKFKVGAE
+525 VMKPRKKFKVGAE
-538 LIFRVLGCK
+538 LLFRVLGCK

-553 TCKKTL
+553 TYKKTL

-595 YNGVQGFVARF
+595 YNGVQGLVPRF

-616 SSVFHVGEVV
+616 NSVFHVGEVV

-675 TVHVKS
+675 IVRVKS
-681 KGLLKGT
+681 KGFLKGT

-703 MMSLLRPGFELD
+703 MISLLKPGYELD
-715 KLLII
+715 KLLVI
-720 DIDGNNLALS
+720 DIEGNNLALS
-730 SKYSLIKLA
+730 SKYSLLKLA
-739 EELPSDISQLQ
+739 EELPSDFSQLQ

-805 IVDINQ
+805 IVDVNQ
-811 EKSRITLS
+811 EKSRVTLS

-825 ASVDASFIQ
+825 ASVDASFVQ
-834 EYFLTD
+834 EYFLVD
-840 EKISDLQSSDI
+840 EKISGLQSSDI
-851 TESECSWVE
+851 TESESSWVE
-860 KFSIG
+860 KFSLG
-865 SLVKGTVH
+865 SLIKGTIQK
-873 EQNEL
+873 QNDL

-886 IDNVLGFIPQYHLGG
+886 IDNVLGFIPQNHSGG

-907 SVVEAVVLDL
+907 SIVHAVVLDI

-923 VDLSLRP
+923 VDLSMRP
-930 ELINNSTK
+930 ELIDNSTK
-938 EVSSNQSKKKRR
+938 EVSNTQSKKKRKR
-950 RAISKELEVHQR
+950 GISKELEVHQR
-962 VSAVVEIVKEQYLIL
+962 VSAVVEIVKEHYLVL

-990 ISDYNTQKLP
+990 VSDYNTQKLP
-1000 VKQFSAGQSVVASV
+1000 VKQFSTGQSVVASV
-1014 EALQNSLTSGRLLLL
+1014 EALQNPLTSGRLLLL
-1029 LDSVSGISD
+1029 LDSVSGISE
-1038 TPHSKR
+1038 TSRSKR
-1044 TKNKSS
+1044 AKKKSS
-1050 CGVGSVVHAEITE
+1050 CEVGSVVHAEITE
-1063 IKPLEVRVNFGQS
+1063 IRPFELRVNFGQS
-1076 FKGRIH
+1076 FRGRIH
-1082 ITEVDDVSTSEEPF
+1082 ITEVNDSSTSEEPF
-1096 SKFRVGQSVSARV
+1096 AKFRVGQSMSARV
-1109 IAKPWHTNIEK
+1109 VAKPCHTDIKK
-1120 SLWELSSKPAILRDS
+1120 SQLWELSVKPATLRDS
-1135 SELNGIQV
+1135 SQLNDIQV
-1143 REQLEFVTGERVRGY
+1143 SEQLEFVAGERVSGY
-1158 VYKVDKEWVWLTI
+1158 VYKVDKEWVWLAI
-1171 SRNVTACVFI
+1171 SRNVTARIFI
-1181 LDTGCDAQE
+1181 LDTACEARE
-1190 LEEFDRRFPI
+1190 LGEFERRFPI

-1205 GYVLTYDKE
+1205 GYVLTYNKE
-1214 KKTARL
+1214 KKTLRL
-1220 VQRPLLDIQ
+1220 VQRPLLDIP
-1229 KSIANGGGCKTDN
+1229 KSIANGGGSQTDK
-1242 LDSSIPGVDATLFI
+1242 LDSGIPGDDATLFI
-1256 HEGDILGGRISKI
+1256 HEGDILGGRISRI

-1275 LRVQIGSYVFGRVPY
+1275 LRVQIGPYVF
-1290 VVGRVHFTEINDSW
+1290 GRVHFTEINDSW
-1304 VSNPLDGFHE
+1304 VSNPLDGFQE

-1327 SSKGTVQIELSLRTS
+1327 SSGKGILQIELSLRTS
-1342 LDGMTSDQLSEA
+1342 LDGMSSDHLSEA
-1354 SNDNVNICKRFERIE
+1354 SSTNVNVCKRFERIE

-1374 MAIQGY
+1374 MGIQGY

-1393 SRKLDAKVLLSNLSD
+1393 SRTLDAKVLLSNLCD

-1428 LNVESL
+1428 LNVEPF
-1434 SKRVEVTL
+1434 SKRVEITL
-1442 KKGNAGGQPKSESY
+1442 KTVNAGGQPKSVSY
-1456 DLKQFH
+1456 DLKKFQ
-1462 VGDVISG
+1462 VGDVVSG
-1469 SIKRVE
+1469 RIKRVE

-1480 ITIDNTSMVG
+1480 IEIDQTAMVG

-1507 RYEAGESVTAK
+1507 SYKAGESVTAK

-1525 KQRISLGM
+1525 KRRISLGM
-1533 KSSYFMNDDDD
+1533 KSSCFMDGDDVEA
-1544 KTQPPSDENAKEDS
+1544 QPPSEENANEAI
-1558 MECDPVNDSKSGVLA
+1558 MECDSVNGSKSGGTA
-1573 AVGDFGFQETGY
+1573 AVGDFGFLETSG
-1585 ERHSGSSLVL
+1585 ERHSGTSLVL
-1595 SQVESRASIPA
+1595 AQVESRASISP
-1606 LEVNID
+1606 LEVDLD
-1612 DIEESGFD
+1612 DIEESD
-1620 NDQNEKLQG
+1620 VDKNHNQEKLQG
-1629 VDKDEKSK
+1629 ADKDEKSK
-1637 RREKQKD
+1637 RRDKQKD
-1644 KEERERKIQA
+1644 KEEREKRIQA
-1654 AEGRLLENH
+1654 AEVRLLENH
-1663 APESADEFEKL
+1663 APESADEFEKM

-1711 INIREED
+1711 INIREEE

-1744 VFERARQYCDP
+1744 VFERARQYCDA
-1755 KKVYHALLGVYER
+1755 KKIYLALLGVYER

-1781 MIKKFKQS
+1781 MVKKFKQS
-1789 CKVWLRKVQSH
+1789 CKVWLKKVQSY
-1800 LKQDED
+1800 LKQNEEGV
-1806 DIQSIV
+1806 QSVV

-1821 HKHIKFISQ
+1821 RKHIKFISQ
-1830 TAILEFKCGVAER
+1830 TAILEFKCGVADR

-1901 FLEYEK
+1901 YLTYEK
-1907 TAGDD
+1907 AAGD
-1912 ERVEYVK
+1912 EGKVEYVK

>member
-1 MVAPSK
+1 MVAPPRK
-7 LPSGKR
+7 VPTGKR
-13 NDSTKVF
+13 NDSTKAF

-35 ARSEAMALQLEDVPD
+35 ARSEAMALQLEEVPD

-55 GTSLSK
+55 GSSLSK
-61 TERKKI
+61 KEREKI
-67 YEEVDAEFE
+67 HEEVDAEFD
-76 AEERVS
+76 AGDERVA
-82 KRSKGGKPN
+82 KRSKGGKP
-91 KKRNPSEVD
+91 KKRAPSDVD

-108 GLTGKRPR
+108 GLTGKQPR

-121 TIKNISP
+121 TTKNISA

-148 PGGLRGL
+148 PGGMRGL

-166 FGTEDDENELL
+166 FGTEDEENELL

-185 LVPCFVL
+185 LVPCIVL

-210 RLSLLHKGFSLDSFQ
+210 RLSLLYKGFSLDSFQ
-225 PGMVVTASVKSVED
+225 PGMVVTANVKSVED
-239 HGYILH
+239 HGYILQ
-245 FGLPSITGF
+245 FGMPSITGF
-254 IKKSNDGNQELK
+254 IKKSNEGTQELK
-266 TGQLIQGVVTNIDKE
+266 TGQLIQGVITNIDKE
-281 RKIVSLSADPDS
+281 RKIVRLTSDPDS
-293 VAKSVTKDLSGMSFD
+293 VAKCVTKDLSGMSFD

-327 ILLGF
+327 LLLGF

-346 NPMCNKSWKDEYTQ
+346 NPLCNKSWKDEYNQ

-365 ARILFMDPS
+365 ARILFIDPS

-379 LTFNP
+379 LTLNT
-384 HLVGNKAPPLHV
+384 HLVGNKAAPLHV

-402 EEAKVVRVDKSG
+402 DEAKVVRVDKSG

-427 AYVSTYDAA
+427 AYVSTYDVA
-436 EDEVKKLEKNFKEG
+436 EDEVKKLEKKYKEG
-450 NRIRVRILGLKHME
+450 NHIRVRVLSLKQIE

-493 AKIIS
+493 AKVIS

-538 LIFRVLGCK
+538 LVFRVLGCK

-580 GWITKIEKHGCFVRF
+580 GWITKIEKNGCFVRF

-688 VSAEHLADHHEQAKL
+688 ISAEHLADHHDQAKL
-703 MMSLLRPGFELD
+703 MISLLRPGFQLD
-715 KLLII
+715 KLLVI
-720 DIDGNNLALS
+720 DIEGNNLTLS
-730 SKYSLIKLA
+730 SKYSLIKFA
-739 EELPSDISQLQ
+739 EELPSDFSQLQ

-805 IVDINQ
+805 IVDVNQ
-811 EKSRITLS
+811 EKSRVTLS

-825 ASVDASFIQ
+825 ASVDASFVQ

-851 TESECSWVE
+851 AESECSWVE
-860 KFSIG
+860 EFSIG
-865 SLVKGTVH
+865 SLIKGTV
-873 EQNEL
+873 QDKNDL

-886 IDNVLGFIPQYHLGG
+886 INNVLGFIPKYHLGG
-901 ATLEHG
+901 TSLENG
-907 SVVEAVVLDL
+907 SVVQAVVLDI
-917 SRAERL
+917 SSAERL
-923 VDLSLRP
+923 VDLSLSP
-930 ELINNSTK
+930 ELINSSAK
-938 EVSSNQSKKKRR
+938 EVSNTQSKKKRKR
-950 RAISKELEVHQR
+950 GISKELEVHQR
-962 VSAVVEIVKEQYLIL
+962 VGAVVEIVKEQYLVL
-977 SIPEHGYTIGYAS
+977 SIPEHNYTIGYAAV
-990 ISDYNTQKLP
+990 SDYNTQKLP
-1000 VKQFSAGQSVVASV
+1000 VKQFSTGQSVVASV
-1014 EALQNSLTSGRLLLL
+1014 EALNTVTSGRLLLL
-1029 LDSVSGISD
+1029 LDSGSGNSE
-1038 TPHSKR
+1038 TSSKR
-1044 TKNKSS
+1044 AKKKSN
-1050 CGVGSVVHAEITE
+1050 CEVGSVVQAEITE
-1063 IKPLEVRVNFGQS
+1063 IKSFEVRVNFGQS
-1076 FKGRIH
+1076 FRGRIH
-1082 ITEVDDVSTSEEPF
+1082 ITEVNDVGTSEEPF
-1096 SKFRVGQSVSARV
+1096 VKFRVGQSVSARV
-1109 IAKPWHTNIEK
+1109 VAKPCHRDTKK
-1120 SLWELSSKPAILRDS
+1120 SQLWELSVKSAILRDS
-1135 SELNGIQV
+1135 GDLTEAK
-1143 REQLEFVTGERVRGY
+1143 EQLEFVSGERVCGY
-1158 VYKVDKEWVWLTI
+1158 VYKVDKEWVWLAI
-1171 SRNVTACVFI
+1171 SRNVTARIYI
-1181 LDTGCDAQE
+1181 LDTACEARE
-1190 LEEFDRRFPI
+1190 LEEFEGRFPI

-1205 GYVLTYDKE
+1205 GYVLTYNKE
-1214 KKTARL
+1214 KKSLRL
-1220 VQRPLLDIQ
+1220 VQRPLL
-1229 KSIANGGGCKTDN
+1229 NGAPKTDN
-1242 LDSSIPGVDATLFI
+1242 LDSSIPGGDTTLFI

-1275 LRVQIGSYVFGRVPY
+1275 LRVQIGPYVF
-1290 VVGRVHFTEINDSW
+1290 GRVHFTESNDSW
-1304 VSNPLDGFHE
+1304 VSNPLDGFRE

-1327 SSKGTVQIELSLRTS
+1327 SSKGTLQIELSLRTS
-1342 LDGMTSDQLSEA
+1342 LDGMSSDHLSEA
-1354 SNDNVNICKRFERIE
+1354 SSNNVSVCKRFERIE

-1374 MAIQGY
+1374 MGIEGY

-1393 SRKLDAKVLLSNLSD
+1393 SRTLDAKVQLSNLCD

-1421 KLVTGRV
+1421 KLVSGRV
-1428 LNVESL
+1428 LNVEPL

-1442 KKGNAGGQPKSESY
+1442 KKVNAGGAPRSESY

-1469 SIKRVE
+1469 RIKRVE

-1480 ITIDNTSMVG
+1480 IEIDQTGMVG

-1502 EDVQA
+1502 EDIHA

-1525 KQRISLGM
+1525 KRRISLGM
-1533 KSSYFMNDDDD
+1533 KSSYFMNGDDD
-1544 KTQPPSDENAKEDS
+1544 KSPPRSEENADEAS
-1558 MECDPVNDSKSGVLA
+1558 MECDPINDLKPGVLT
-1573 AVGDFGFQETGY
+1573 AVGDFGFQETN
-1585 ERHSGSSLVL
+1585 SGTSVALA
-1595 SQVESRASIPA
+1595 QVESRASILP
-1606 LEVNID
+1606 LEVDLD
-1612 DIEESGFD
+1612 DIEEADFD
-1620 NDQNEKLQG
+1620 KNQNQKLQEAN
-1629 VDKDEKSK
+1629 KDEKSK

-1644 KEERERKIQA
+1644 KEEREKKIQA

-1711 INIREED
+1711 INIREEE

-1789 CKVWLRKVQSH
+1789 CEVWLRKIQSY
-1800 LKQDED
+1800 LKQDEE
-1806 DIQSIV
+1806 DIQSVV

-1830 TAILEFKCGVAER
+1830 TAILEFKCGVADR

-1907 TAGDD
+1907 SADD
-1912 ERVEYVK
+1912 EERVEYVK

>member
-7 LPSGKR
+7 KVQSGKR
-13 NDSTKVF
+13 NDSTKAF
-20 KSSKKPFK
+20 KSSSKKPFK

-76 AEERVS
+76 AAEDDDERVS
-82 KRSKGGKPN
+82 KRSKKGGKPK
-91 KKRNPSEVD
+91 KKRNPSDVD

-185 LVPCFVL
+185 LVPCLVL

-225 PGMVVTASVKSVED
+225 SGMVVTANVKSVED

-245 FGLPSITGF
+245 FGLPFITGF
-254 IKKSNDGNQELK
+254 IKKSKDGNQELK

-281 RKIVSLSADPDS
+281 RKIVSLSSDPDS
-293 VAKSVTKDLSGMSFD
+293 VAKCVTKDLSGMSFD

-327 ILLGF
+327 VLLGF
-332 LMYFTGTVDLFHLQ
+332 LMYFTGTIDLFHLQ

-379 LTFNP
+379 LTLNP

-414 LLLELPSKPVSTP
+414 LLLELPSEPISTP

-436 EDEVKKLEKNFKEG
+436 EDEVNKLEKKFKEG
-450 NRIRVRILGLKHME
+450 NRIRVRILGLKQME

-493 AKIIS
+493 AKVIS

-514 MCPLQHMSEFE
+514 MCPLRHMSEFE

-538 LIFRVLGCK
+538 LTFRVLGCK

-553 TCKKTL
+553 TCKKSL

-616 SSVFHVGEVV
+616 NSVFHVGEVV

-642 SFMIKPTSVS
+642 SFMINPTSVS

-688 VSAEHLADHHEQAKL
+688 VAAEHLADHHDQAKL

-720 DIDGNNLALS
+720 DIEGNNLALS

-873 EQNEL
+873 EQNDL

-907 SVVEAVVLDL
+907 SVVEAVVLDI

-938 EVSSNQSKKKRR
+938 EVSNSQSKKKRR
-950 RAISKELEVHQR
+950 RGISKELEVHQR

-990 ISDYNTQKLP
+990 ISDYNTQKLS
-1000 VKQFSAGQSVVASV
+1000 VKQFSTGQSVVASV
-1014 EALQNSLTSGRLLLL
+1014 EALQNPMTSGRLLLL
-1029 LDSVSGISD
+1029 LDSVSGISET
-1038 TPHSKR
+1038 TPSKR

-1050 CGVGSVVHAEITE
+1050 CDVGSVVHAEITE

-1076 FKGRIH
+1076 CRGRIH

-1109 IAKPWHTNIEK
+1109 IAKPSHTNIKK
-1120 SLWELSSKPAILRDS
+1120 SQLWELSAKPAVLRDS

-1143 REQLEFVTGERVRGY
+1143 KEQLEFVTGERVSGY
-1158 VYKVDKEWVWLTI
+1158 VYKVDKEWVWLAI
-1171 SRNVTACVFI
+1171 SRNVTARVFI
-1181 LDTGCDAQE
+1181 LDTACDARE
-1190 LEEFDRRFPI
+1190 LEEFERRFPI

-1205 GYVLTYDKE
+1205 GYVLTYNKE

-1220 VQRPLLDIQ
+1220 VQRPLLAVQ
-1229 KSIANGGGCKTDN
+1229 KSIANDGGCKK
-1242 LDSSIPGVDATLFI
+1242 DSSIPGDDATLFI

-1269 LPGVGG
+1269 LPGVSG
-1275 LRVQIGSYVFGRVPY
+1275 LRVQIGPYVF
-1290 VVGRVHFTEINDSW
+1290 GRVHFTEINDSW

-1327 SSKGTVQIELSLRTS
+1327 SSKGTLQIELSLRTS
-1342 LDGMTSDQLSEA
+1342 LDGMSSDHLSEA
-1354 SNDNVNICKRFERIE
+1354 SNNNVNIFKRFERIE

-1374 MAIQGY
+1374 MAVQGY

-1393 SRKLDAKVLLSNLSD
+1393 SRTLDAKVLLSNLSD
-1408 TFVKDPEKEFPVG
+1408 TFVKDPEVEFPVG

-1469 SIKRVE
+1469 SVKRVE

-1533 KSSYFMNDDDD
+1533 KSSYFMNDDDV
-1544 KTQPPSDENAKEDS
+1544 KAQTPSEENADEEDS
-1558 MECDPVNDSKSGVLA
+1558 MECDAVNDSKSGVLA
-1573 AVGDFGFQETGY
+1573 AVGDFGFQETGF
-1585 ERHSGSSLVL
+1585 ERHSGTSLVL
-1595 SQVESRASIPA
+1595 SQVESRASVPP
-1606 LEVNID
+1606 LEVDLD
-1612 DIEESGFD
+1612 DIEESGYE
-1620 NDQNEKLQG
+1620 NDQKEKLRG

-1644 KEERERKIQA
+1644 KEEREKKIQA

-1789 CKVWLRKVQSH
+1789 CKVWLRKVQSY
-1800 LKQDED
+1800 LKQNEE

-1830 TAILEFKCGVAER
+1830 TAILEFKCGDADR
-1843 GRSLFEG
+1843 GRSFFEG

-1907 TAGDD
+1907 SCGEE

-1919 QRAMEYAD
+1919 QRAMEYAN
-1927 STLA
+1927 SALA

>member
-1 MVAPSK
+1 MVAPSRNR
-7 LPSGKR
+7 PSGKR
-13 NDSTKVF
+13 NDSTKAF

-76 AEERVS
+76 ADEERVS
-82 KRSKGGKPN
+82 KRSKGGKP
-91 KKRNPSEVD
+91 KKRIPSDVD

-121 TIKNISP
+121 TVKNISP

-166 FGTEDDENELL
+166 FGTEEDENELL

-185 LVPCFVL
+185 LVPCYVL

-225 PGMVVTASVKSVED
+225 SGMVVTANVKSVED

-254 IKKSNDGNQELK
+254 IKKSKDGNQELK

-281 RKIVSLSADPDS
+281 RKIVSLSSDPDS
-293 VAKSVTKDLSGMSFD
+293 VAKCVTKDLNGMSFD

-379 LTFNP
+379 LTLNP

-414 LLLELPSKPVSTP
+414 LLLELPSEPVSTP

-436 EDEVKKLEKNFKEG
+436 EDEVNKLEKNFKEG
-450 NRIRVRILGLKHME
+450 NRIRVRILGLKQME

-493 AKIIS
+493 AKVIS

-514 MCPLQHMSEFE
+514 MCPLGHMSEFE

-688 VSAEHLADHHEQAKL
+688 VSAEHLADHHDQAKL

-720 DIDGNNLALS
+720 DIEGNNLSLS

-750 PNSVVHGYVCNLIE
+750 PNSVVH
-764 NGCFVRFLGRLT
+764 
-776 GFAPRSKAIDEPRA
+776 AIDEPRA

-865 SLVKGTVH
+865 SLVKGTVN
-873 EQNEL
+873 EQNDL

-907 SVVEAVVLDL
+907 SVVEAVVLDI

-930 ELINNSTK
+930 ELIKNSAK
-938 EVSSNQSKKKRR
+938 ELSSSQSKKKRR
-950 RAISKELEVHQR
+950 RGISKELEVHQR

-1000 VKQFSAGQSVVASV
+1000 VKQFSPGQSVVASV
-1014 EALQNSLTSGRLLLL
+1014 EALQNPLTSGRLLLL
-1029 LDSVSGISD
+1029 LDSVSGISESS
-1038 TPHSKR
+1038 HSKR

-1050 CGVGSVVHAEITE
+1050 CEVGSVVHAEITE

-1076 FKGRIH
+1076 FRGRIH
-1082 ITEVDDVSTSEEPF
+1082 ITEVDDVTTIEEPF
-1096 SKFRVGQSVSARV
+1096 SKFRVGQSVTARV
-1109 IAKPWHTNIEK
+1109 IAKPCHTNIKK
-1120 SLWELSSKPAILRDS
+1120 SQLWELSAKPAILRDS
-1135 SELNGIQV
+1135 IESKDIQV
-1143 REQLEFVTGERVRGY
+1143 REQLEFVTGERVTGY
-1158 VYKVDKEWVWLTI
+1158 VYKVDKEWVWLAI
-1171 SRNVTACVFI
+1171 SRSVTARIFI
-1181 LDTGCDAQE
+1181 LDTACEALE
-1190 LEEFDRRFPI
+1190 LEEFESRFPI

-1205 GYVLTYDKE
+1205 GYVLTYNKE
-1214 KKTARL
+1214 KKTVRL

-1229 KSIANGGGCKTDN
+1229 KSIANGG
-1242 LDSSIPGVDATLFI
+1242 DSSIPGDDATLFI

-1269 LPGVGG
+1269 LPGVSG
-1275 LRVQIGSYVFGRVPY
+1275 LRVQIGPYVF
-1290 VVGRVHFTEINDSW
+1290 GRVHFTEINDSW

-1327 SSKGTVQIELSLRTS
+1327 SYKGTLQIELSLRTS
-1342 LDGMTSDQLSEA
+1342 LDGMSSDHLSEA
-1354 SNDNVNICKRFERIE
+1354 SNNNVNMYKRFEKIE

-1393 SRKLDAKVLLSNLSD
+1393 SRTLDAKVLLSNLCD
-1408 TFVKDPEKEFPVG
+1408 NFVKDPEKEFPVG

-1442 KKGNAGGQPKSESY
+1442 KKGNAEPKSESY

-1533 KSSYFMNDDDD
+1533 KSSYFMNDDDVEA
-1544 KTQPPSDENAKEDS
+1544 QPPSEEHADEAS
-1558 MECDPVNDSKSGVLA
+1558 MECDQINDSKSGVLA

-1585 ERHSGSSLVL
+1585 ERQSGTSLVL
-1595 SQVESRASIPA
+1595 AQVESRASIPP
-1606 LEVNID
+1606 LEVDLD

-1629 VDKDEKSK
+1629 VAKDEKSK

-1755 KKVYHALLGVYER
+1755 KKVYNALLGVYER

-1789 CKVWLRKVQSH
+1789 YKVWLRKVQSY
-1800 LKQDED
+1800 LKQNEE

-1830 TAILEFKCGVAER
+1830 TAILEFKCGVADR

-1907 TAGDD
+1907 SGGEE

-1927 STLA
+1927 SALA

>member
-1 MVAPSK
+1 MVVPSK
-7 LPSGKR
+7 KVFNGKR
-13 NDSTKVF
+13 NDSKKSF
-20 KSSKKPFK
+20 KPTKKPFK
-28 KTKDDVA
+28 KTKDDVVS
-35 ARSEAMALQLEDVPD
+35 RSEAMQLEEVPD

-61 TERKKI
+61 QEREKI
-67 YEEVDAEFE
+67 YEEVDAEFD

-82 KRSKGGKPN
+82 KKSKGGKS
-91 KKRNPSEVD
+91 KKRITSDVD
-100 ELGSLFDG
+100 DLGLLFGG

-128 GMKLLGVV
+128 EMKLLGVI
-136 TEVNQKDIVISL
+136 TEVNQKDIVVSL

-155 VRASEALDFTD
+155 VRASEASDFED
-166 FGTEDDENELL
+166 IGIEDDENELL
-177 RDIFSVGQ
+177 GDIFSVGQ
-185 LVPCFVL
+185 LVPCIVL
-192 QLDDDK
+192 QVDDDK

-225 PGMVVTASVKSVED
+225 LGMVFTANVKSVED

-245 FGLPSITGF
+245 FGLPSVTGF
-254 IKKSNDGNQELK
+254 IEISNDGNQESGKK
-266 TGQLIQGVVTNIDKE
+266 TGQLIQGVVTKIDRE
-281 RKIVSLSADPDS
+281 RKIVHLSSDPDS
-293 VAKSVTKDLSGMSFD
+293 VAKCVTKDLNGMSFD

-327 ILLGF
+327 ILLDF
-332 LMYFTGTVDLFHLQ
+332 LTYFNGTVDLFHLQ
-346 NPMCNKSWKDEYTQ
+346 NPLSNKSWKDEYNQNKT
-360 TKMVN
+360 VN
-365 ARILFMDPS
+365 ARIMFMDPS
-374 TRAVG
+374 SRAVG
-379 LTFNP
+379 LTLNP
-384 HLVGNKAPPLHV
+384 HLVSNKAPPLHV
-396 SSGDIF
+396 SSGGIF
-402 EEAKVVRVDKSG
+402 DEAKVVRVDKSG
-414 LLLELPSKPVSTP
+414 LLLELPSKPASTP
-427 AYVSTYDAA
+427 AYVSTYDFAG
-436 EDEVKKLEKNFKEG
+436 DEVKKLETKFKEG
-450 NRIRVRILGLKHME
+450 NRIRVRVLGLKQME
-464 GLAIGTLKESAF
+464 GLAIGTLKASAF
-476 EGPAFTHSDVKP
+476 EGPVFTHSDVKP

-493 AKIIS
+493 ATVIS

-514 MCPLQHMSEFE
+514 MCPLRHMSEFE
-525 VTKPRKKFKVGAE
+525 IMKPRKKFKVGAE
-538 LIFRVLGCK
+538 LVFRVLGCK

-553 TCKKTL
+553 TYKKTL
-559 VKSKLPILSSYADAT
+559 VKSKLPILSSYTDAS

-580 GWITKIEKHGCFVRF
+580 GWITKIEKNGCFVRF
-595 YNGVQGFVARF
+595 YNGVQGFVPRF
-606 ELGLEPGSDP
+606 DLGLEPGSDP
-616 SSVFHVGEVV
+616 NSVFHVGEVV
-626 KCRVTSAVH
+626 KCRVTSAYH
-635 GTRRINL
+635 GSRKINL
-642 SFMIKPTSVS
+642 SFMIKQSSVS

-665 VIDSITPQAV
+665 VIDSISPQAV
-675 TVHVKS
+675 IVRVKS
-681 KGLLKGT
+681 KGVLKGT
-688 VSAEHLADHHEQAKL
+688 ISAEHLADHHEQAKL
-703 MMSLLRPGFELD
+703 MKSHLRPGYELD
-715 KLLII
+715 KLLVL
-720 DIDGNNLALS
+720 DIEGNNLALS
-730 SKYSLIKLA
+730 SKFSLVKLA
-739 EELPSDISQLQ
+739 EELPSELSQLQ

-805 IVDINQ
+805 IADVNQ

-825 ASVDASFIQ
+825 ASVDASFVQ

-840 EKISDLQSSDI
+840 EKISNLQSSDI

-860 KFSIG
+860 KLSIG
-865 SLVKGTVH
+865 SLIKGTIQ
-873 EQNEL
+873 ELNEL
-878 GLVVNFDN
+878 GVMVNFDN
-886 IDNVLGFIPQYHLGG
+886 INNVLGFIPQYHMGG

-907 SVVEAVVLDL
+907 SVVHAVVLDL
-917 SRAERL
+917 SREERL

-930 ELINNSTK
+930 ELINKSTK
-938 EVSSNQSKKKRR
+938 EVSNSQSKKKRKR
-950 RAISKELEVHQR
+950 DISKELEVHQR
-962 VSAVVEIVKEQYLIL
+962 VTAVVEIVKEQYLVL

-990 ISDYNTQKLP
+990 VSDYNTQKLP
-1000 VKQFSAGQSVVASV
+1000 VKQFSTGQSVVASV
-1014 EALQNSLTSGRLLLL
+1014 EALQSPLTSGRLLLL
-1029 LDSVSGISD
+1029 LDSVSGVSE
-1038 TPHSKR
+1038 TSR
-1044 TKNKSS
+1044 TKRAKKKSS
-1050 CGVGSVVHAEITE
+1050 CEVGSVVQAEITE
-1063 IKPLEVRVNFGQS
+1063 IKPFELRVNFGHG
-1076 FKGRIH
+1076 FRGRIH
-1082 ITEVDDVSTSEEPF
+1082 ITEVDDGSTNEEPF
-1096 SKFRVGQSVSARV
+1096 AKFRVGQSMSARV
-1109 IAKPWHTNIEK
+1109 VAKPCNTDVKK
-1120 SLWELSSKPAILRDS
+1120 SQLWELSVKPATLRDS
-1135 SELNGIQV
+1135 SELNDMQLG
-1143 REQLEFVTGERVRGY
+1143 EELEFVAGQCVSGY
-1158 VYKVDKEWVWLTI
+1158 IYKVDKEWVWLAI
-1171 SRNVTACVFI
+1171 SRNVTARIFI
-1181 LDTGCDAQE
+1181 LDTALEARE
-1190 LEEFDRRFPI
+1190 LEEFERRFPI

-1205 GYVLTYDKE
+1205 GYVLTYNKE
-1214 KKTARL
+1214 KKTLRL
-1220 VQRPLLDIQ
+1220 VQRQLLVSS
-1229 KSIANGGGCKTDN
+1229 KTIANGGDNKTDKV
-1242 LDSSIPGVDATLFI
+1242 DSTVDDDATLFI

-1275 LRVQIGSYVFGRVPY
+1275 LRVQIGPYVF
-1290 VVGRVHFTEINDSW
+1290 GRVHFTEINDSW
-1304 VSNPLDGFHE
+1304 VSNPLDGFRE
-1314 GQFVKCKVLEISN
+1314 GQFVKCKVLEVSS
-1327 SSKGTVQIELSLRTS
+1327 SSKGTVQIELSLRAS
-1342 LDGMTSDQLSEA
+1342 LDGMSSGYLLEEFNN
-1354 SNDNVNICKRFERIE
+1354 NDNICKRYERIE
-1369 DLSPD
+1369 DLSPNTGV
-1374 MAIQGY
+1374 QGY

-1386 KGCFIML
+1386 KGCFITL
-1393 SRKLDAKVLLSNLSD
+1393 SRTLDAKVLLSNLCD
-1408 TFVKDPEKEFPVG
+1408 TFIKDPEKEFPVG

-1428 LNVESL
+1428 LNVEPL
-1434 SKRVEVTL
+1434 SKRIEVTL
-1442 KKGNAGGQPKSESY
+1442 KTVNASGQTKSEAF
-1456 DLKQFH
+1456 DLKKFQ
-1462 VGDVISG
+1462 VGDMISG
-1469 SIKRVE
+1469 KIRRVE
-1475 PYGLF
+1475 LYGLF
-1480 ITIDNTSMVG
+1480 IAIDQTGMVG
-1490 LCHKSQL
+1490 LCHKSEL

-1502 EDVQA
+1502 KDVQA
-1507 RYEAGESVTAK
+1507 IYKAGENVTAK

-1533 KSSYFMNDDDD
+1533 KNSYFINGDDVKPKSPSEKNDD
-1544 KTQPPSDENAKEDS
+1544 EAS
-1558 MECDPVNDSKSGVLA
+1558 MECDNNDFS
-1573 AVGDFGFQETGY
+1573 FQETSG
-1585 ERHSGSSLVL
+1585 ERPSGASLVL
-1595 SQVESRASIPA
+1595 SQVESRASIRP
-1606 LEVNID
+1606 LEVD
-1612 DIEESGFD
+1612 LEDIEESDLD
-1620 NDQNEKLQG
+1620 NNHNHEKLHG
-1629 VDKDEKSK
+1629 ADKDEKSK

-1644 KEERERKIQA
+1644 KEEREIKIQA

-1663 APESADEFEKL
+1663 APENADEFEKL

-1711 INIREED
+1711 INIREEE

-1744 VFERARQYCDP
+1744 VFERALQYCDK
-1755 KKVYHALLGVYER
+1755 KKVYLALLGVYER

-1789 CKVWLRKVQSH
+1789 CKVWLRKVQSS
-1800 LKQDED
+1800 LKQNEE

-1901 FLEYEK
+1901 YLEYEK
-1907 TAGDD
+1907 SVDD
-1912 ERVEYVK
+1912 EERVEYVK

>member
-7 LPSGKR
+7 RVPSGKR
-13 NDSTKVF
+13 NDSTKAF

-28 KTKDDVA
+28 KTKKDDVA
-35 ARSEAMALQLEDVPD
+35 ARSEAMALQLEEVPD

-61 TERKKI
+61 KEREKI
-67 YEEVDAEFE
+67 HEEVDAEFD
-76 AEERVS
+76 AGDERVA
-82 KRSKGGKPN
+82 KRSKGGKP
-91 KKRNPSEVD
+91 KKRNTSDVD

-121 TIKNISP
+121 TIKNISA

-136 TEVNQKDIVISL
+136 TEVNQKDIVVSL

-185 LVPCFVL
+185 LVPCIVL

-225 PGMVVTASVKSVED
+225 PGMVVTANVKSVED
-239 HGYILH
+239 HGYILQ
-245 FGLPSITGF
+245 FGMPSITGF
-254 IKKSNDGNQELK
+254 IKKSHEETRELK

-281 RKIVSLSADPDS
+281 RKIVSLSSDPDS
-293 VAKSVTKDLSGMSFD
+293 VAKCVTKDLSGMSFD

-317 ARVQSVLENG
+317 ARVQSALENG
-327 ILLGF
+327 LLLGF

-346 NPMCNKSWKDEYTQ
+346 NPLCNKSWKDEYNP

-365 ARILFMDPS
+365 ARILFIDPS

-379 LTFNP
+379 LTLNP

-402 EEAKVVRVDKSG
+402 DEANVVRVDKSG

-436 EDEVKKLEKNFKEG
+436 EDEVKKLEKKFKEGSRIRVRVLGLKQIEGLAIGTLKHVSSGDIFEEAKVVRVDKSGLLLELPSKPVSTPAYVSNFKEG

-595 YNGVQGFVARF
+595 YNGVQGFVASRF

-642 SFMIKPTSVS
+642 SFMMKPTSVS

-688 VSAEHLADHHEQAKL
+688 IFAEHLADHHDQANL
-703 MMSLLRPGFELD
+703 MISLLRPGFELD
-715 KLLII
+715 KLLVI
-720 DIDGNNLALS
+720 DIEGNNLALS
-730 SKYSLIKLA
+730 SKYSLIKFA
-739 EELPSDISQLQ
+739 EELPSDLSQLQ

-805 IVDINQ
+805 IVDVNQ
-811 EKSRITLS
+811 EKSRVTLS

-825 ASVDASFIQ
+825 ASVDASFVQ

-840 EKISDLQSSDI
+840 EKISNLQSSDI

-865 SLVKGTVH
+865 ILIKGTV
-873 EQNEL
+873 QDKNDL

-886 IDNVLGFIPQYHLGG
+886 INNVLGFIPKYHLGG
-901 ATLEHG
+901 TSLENG
-907 SVVEAVVLDL
+907 SVVQAVVLDI

-930 ELINNSTK
+930 ELINSSAK
-938 EVSSNQSKKKRR
+938 EVSNRQSKKKRKR
-950 RAISKELEVHQR
+950 GISKELEVHQR

-977 SIPEHGYTIGYAS
+977 SIPEHNYTIGYAAV
-990 ISDYNTQKLP
+990 SDYNTQKLP
-1000 VKQFSAGQSVVASV
+1000 VKQFSTGQSVVASV
-1014 EALQNSLTSGRLLLL
+1014 EALQNPLT
-1029 LDSVSGISD
+1029 
-1038 TPHSKR
+1038 
-1044 TKNKSS
+1044 
-1050 CGVGSVVHAEITE
+1050 
-1063 IKPLEVRVNFGQS
+1063 
-1076 FKGRIH
+1076 
-1082 ITEVDDVSTSEEPF
+1082 
-1096 SKFRVGQSVSARV
+1096 VGQSVSARV
-1109 IAKPWHTNIEK
+1109 VAKPCHTDNKK
-1120 SLWELSSKPAILRDS
+1120 SQLWELSVKPAILRDS
-1135 SELNGIQV
+1135 GELTEV
-1143 REQLEFVTGERVRGY
+1143 REQLEFVSGEPVCGY
-1158 VYKVDKEWVWLTI
+1158 VYKVDKEWVWLAI
-1171 SRNVTACVFI
+1171 SRNVTARIFI
-1181 LDTGCDAQE
+1181 LDTACEARE
-1190 LEEFDRRFPI
+1190 LEEFEGRFPI

-1205 GYVLTYDKE
+1205 GYVLTYNKE
-1214 KKTARL
+1214 KKTVRL
-1220 VQRPLLDIQ
+1220 VQRPLLNIQ
-1229 KSIANGGGCKTDN
+1229 KSIGNDGGPKKDK
-1242 LDSSIPGVDATLFI
+1242 LDSSIPSDDATLFI

-1275 LRVQIGSYVFGRVPY
+1275 LRVQIGPYVF
-1290 VVGRVHFTEINDSW
+1290 GRVHFTEINDSW
-1304 VSNPLDGFHE
+1304 VSNPLDGLHE
-1314 GQFVKCKVLEISN
+1314 GQFVKCMVLEISN
-1327 SSKGTVQIELSLRTS
+1327 SSKGTLQIELSLRTS
-1342 LDGMTSDQLSEA
+1342 LDGMSSDHLSEA
-1354 SNDNVNICKRFERIE
+1354 NVFKRFERIE

-1374 MAIQGY
+1374 MGIEGY

-1393 SRKLDAKVLLSNLSD
+1393 SRTLDAKVLLSNLSD
-1408 TFVKDPEKEFPVG
+1408 TFVKDPENEFPVG
-1421 KLVTGRV
+1421 KLVTGR
-1428 LNVESL
+1428 
-1434 SKRVEVTL
+1434 
-1442 KKGNAGGQPKSESY
+1442 
-1456 DLKQFH
+1456 
-1462 VGDVISG
+1462 
-1469 SIKRVE
+1469 
-1475 PYGLF
+1475 
-1480 ITIDNTSMVG
+1480 
-1490 LCHKSQL
+1490 
-1497 SDDRI
+1497 
-1502 EDVQA
+1502 
-1507 RYEAGESVTAK
+1507 
-1518 ILKLDEE
+1518 
-1525 KQRISLGM
+1525 
-1533 KSSYFMNDDDD
+1533 
-1544 KTQPPSDENAKEDS
+1544 
-1558 MECDPVNDSKSGVLA
+1558 
-1573 AVGDFGFQETGY
+1573 
-1585 ERHSGSSLVL
+1585 
-1595 SQVESRASIPA
+1595 
-1606 LEVNID
+1606 
-1612 DIEESGFD
+1612 
-1620 NDQNEKLQG
+1620 
-1629 VDKDEKSK
+1629 
-1637 RREKQKD
+1637 
-1644 KEERERKIQA
+1644 
-1654 AEGRLLENH
+1654 
-1663 APESADEFEKL
+1663 
-1674 VRSSPNSS
+1674 
-1682 FVWIKYMAFMLS
+1682 
-1694 LADIE
+1694 
-1699 KARSI
+1699 
-1704 AERALRT
+1704 
-1711 INIREED
+1711 
-1718 EKLNIWV
+1718 
-1725 AYFNLENEHGSP
+1725 
-1737 PEEAVKK
+1737 
-1744 VFERARQYCDP
+1744 
-1755 KKVYHALLGVYER
+1755 
-1768 TEQYKLADKLLDE
+1768 
-1781 MIKKFKQS
+1781 
-1789 CKVWLRKVQSH
+1789 
-1800 LKQDED
+1800 
-1806 DIQSIV
+1806 
-1812 NRALLCLPR
+1812 
-1821 HKHIKFISQ
+1821 
-1830 TAILEFKCGVAER
+1830 
-1843 GRSLFEG
+1843 
-1850 VLREYP
+1850 
-1856 KRTDL
+1856 
-1861 WSVYLDQ
+1861 
-1868 EIRLGEVDV
+1868 
-1877 IRSLFERAIS
+1877 
-1887 LSLPP
+1887 
-1892 KKMKFLFKK
+1892 
-1901 FLEYEK
+1901 
-1907 TAGDD
+1907 
-1912 ERVEYVK
+1912 
-1919 QRAMEYAD
+1919 
-1927 STLA
+1927 

>member
-7 LPSGKR
+7 RVPSGKR
-13 NDSTKVF
+13 NDSTKAF
-20 KSSKKPFK
+20 KSSKKSFK

-35 ARSEAMALQLEDVPD
+35 ARSEAMALQLEEVPD

-55 GTSLSK
+55 GSSLSK
-61 TERKKI
+61 KEREKI
-67 YEEVDAEFE
+67 HEEVDAEFD
-76 AEERVS
+76 ADERVA
-82 KRSKGGKPN
+82 KRSKGGKP
-91 KKRNPSEVD
+91 KKRNTSDVD

-121 TIKNISP
+121 TIKNISA

-136 TEVNQKDIVISL
+136 TEVNQKDIVVSL

-185 LVPCFVL
+185 LVPCIVL

-225 PGMVVTASVKSVED
+225 PGMVVTANVKSVED
-239 HGYILH
+239 HGYILQ
-245 FGLPSITGF
+245 FGMPSITGF
-254 IKKSNDGNQELK
+254 IKKSHEGTRELK

-281 RKIVSLSADPDS
+281 RKIVSLSSDPDS
-293 VAKSVTKDLSGMSFD
+293 VAKCVTKDLSGMSFD

-317 ARVQSVLENG
+317 ARVQSALENG
-327 ILLGF
+327 LLLGF

-346 NPMCNKSWKDEYTQ
+346 NPLCNKSWKDEYNP

-365 ARILFMDPS
+365 ARILFIDPS

-379 LTFNP
+379 LTLNP

-402 EEAKVVRVDKSG
+402 DEAKVVRVDKSG

-436 EDEVKKLEKNFKEG
+436 EDEVKKLEKKFKEG
-450 NRIRVRILGLKHME
+450 SRIRVRVLGLKQIE

-493 AKIIS
+493 AKVIS

-525 VTKPRKKFKVGAE
+525 VRKPRKKFKVGAE

-580 GWITKIEKHGCFVRF
+580 GWITKIEKNGCFVRF

-616 SSVFHVGEVV
+616 ASVFHIGEVV

-642 SFMIKPTSVS
+642 SFMMKPTSVS

-688 VSAEHLADHHEQAKL
+688 IFAEHLADHHDQANL
-703 MMSLLRPGFELD
+703 MISLLRPGFELD
-715 KLLII
+715 KLLVI
-720 DIDGNNLALS
+720 DIEGNNLALS
-730 SKYSLIKLA
+730 SKYSLIKFA
-739 EELPSDISQLQ
+739 EELPSDLSQLQ

-805 IVDINQ
+805 IVDVNQ
-811 EKSRITLS
+811 EKSRVTLS

-825 ASVDASFIQ
+825 ASVDASFVE

-840 EKISDLQSSDI
+840 EKISNLQSSGV

-865 SLVKGTVH
+865 SLIKGTV
-873 EQNEL
+873 QDKNDL

-886 IDNVLGFIPQYHLGG
+886 INNVLVGG
-901 ATLEHG
+901 TSLENG
-907 SVVEAVVLDL
+907 SVVQAVVLDI

-930 ELINNSTK
+930 ELINSSAK
-938 EVSSNQSKKKRR
+938 EVSNSQSKKKRKR
-950 RAISKELEVHQR
+950 GISKELEIHQR

-977 SIPEHGYTIGYAS
+977 SIPEHNYSIGYAAV
-990 ISDYNTQKLP
+990 SDYNTQKLP
-1000 VKQFSAGQSVVASV
+1000 VKQFSTGQSVVASV
-1014 EALQNSLTSGRLLLL
+1014 EALQNPLTSGRLLLL
-1029 LDSVSGISD
+1029 LDSVSGSSE
-1038 TPHSKR
+1038 TSSKR
-1044 TKNKSS
+1044 AKKKTN
-1050 CGVGSVVHAEITE
+1050 CEVGSVVQAEITE
-1063 IKPLEVRVNFGQS
+1063 IKPFEVRVNFGQS
-1076 FKGRIH
+1076 FRGRIH
-1082 ITEVDDVSTSEEPF
+1082 ITEVVNDVGTNEEPF
-1096 SKFRVGQSVSARV
+1096 AKFRVGQSVSARV
-1109 IAKPWHTNIEK
+1109 VAKPCHTDNKK
-1120 SLWELSSKPAILRDS
+1120 SKLWELSVKPAILRDS
-1135 SELNGIQV
+1135 GELTEV
-1143 REQLEFVTGERVRGY
+1143 REQLEFVSGERVCGY
-1158 VYKVDKEWVWLTI
+1158 VYKVDKEWVWLAI
-1171 SRNVTACVFI
+1171 SRNVTARIFI
-1181 LDTGCDAQE
+1181 LDTACEARE
-1190 LEEFDRRFPI
+1190 LEEFEGRFPI

-1205 GYVLTYDKE
+1205 GYVLTYNKE
-1214 KKTARL
+1214 KKTVRL
-1220 VQRPLLDIQ
+1220 VQRPLLNIQ
-1229 KSIANGGGCKTDN
+1229 KSIGNDGGPKKDK
-1242 LDSSIPGVDATLFI
+1242 LDSSIPGDDATLFI

-1275 LRVQIGSYVFGRVPY
+1275 PRVQIGPYVF
-1290 VVGRVHFTEINDSW
+1290 GRVHFTEINDSW
-1304 VSNPLDGFHE
+1304 VSNPLDGLHE

-1327 SSKGTVQIELSLRTS
+1327 SSKGTLQIELSLRTS
-1342 LDGMTSDQLSEA
+1342 LDGMSSDHLSEA
-1354 SNDNVNICKRFERIE
+1354 SSNNKLIISLSLSLDSSINLVMICRVSVCKRFERIE
-1369 DLSPD
+1369 DLTPD
-1374 MAIQGY
+1374 MGIEGY

-1393 SRKLDAKVLLSNLSD
+1393 SRTLDAKVLLSNLSD
-1408 TFVKDPEKEFPVG
+1408 TFVKDPENEFPVG

-1428 LNVESL
+1428 LNVEPL

-1442 KKGNAGGQPKSESY
+1442 KKGNAGGPPKSESY

-1462 VGDVISG
+1462 VGDIISG
-1469 SIKRVE
+1469 RIKRVE
-1475 PYGLF
+1475 AYGLF
-1480 ITIDNTSMVG
+1480 IEIDQTGMVG

-1497 SDDRI
+1497 SDDHI
-1502 EDVQA
+1502 EDIHA
-1507 RYEAGESVTAK
+1507 RYEAGES
-1518 ILKLDEE
+1518 LDEE
-1525 KQRISLGM
+1525 KRRISLGM
-1533 KSSYFMNDDDD
+1533 KSSYFVNGDDE
-1544 KTQPPSDENAKEDS
+1544 KAEPFSEEKANEAN
-1558 MECDPVNDSKSGVLA
+1558 MECDPINESESGVLT
-1573 AVGDFGFQETGY
+1573 AVGDFGFQETN
-1585 ERHSGSSLVL
+1585 SGTSLAIA
-1595 SQVESRASIPA
+1595 QVESRASILP
-1606 LEVNID
+1606 LEVDLD
-1612 DIEESGFD
+1612 DIEEAD
-1620 NDQNEKLQG
+1620 LDKNQNQKLQG
-1629 VDKDEKSK
+1629 ADKDEKSK
-1637 RREKQKD
+1637 RRERQKD
-1644 KEERERKIQA
+1644 KEEREKKIQA

-1663 APESADEFEKL
+1663 APESADEFEKM

-1711 INIREED
+1711 INIREEE

-1755 KKVYHALLGVYER
+1755 KKVYNALLGVYER

-1789 CKVWLRKVQSH
+1789 CKVWLRK
-1800 LKQDED
+1800 
-1806 DIQSIV
+1806 IQSYLKLDEENIQSVV

-1830 TAILEFKCGVAER
+1830 TAILEFKCGVADR
-1843 GRSLFEG
+1843 GRSLFER

-1907 TAGDD
+1907 SAGDE

>member
-1 MVAPSK
+1 MVVPQKKFAN
-7 LPSGKR
+7 GKR
-13 NDSTKVF
+13 HDSTKSF
-20 KSSKKPFK
+20 KPTKKPFK

-61 TERKKI
+61 KEREKI
-67 YEEVDAEFE
+67 YEEVDAEFD
-76 AEERVS
+76 ADERVS
-82 KRSKGGKPN
+82 KKSKGGKS
-91 KKRNPSEVD
+91 KKRIPSDVD
-100 ELGSLFDG
+100 DLGLLFG
-108 GLTGKRPR
+108 GLNGKRPR

-121 TIKNISP
+121 TTKNISP

-155 VRASEALDFTD
+155 VRASEASDFTD
-166 FGTEDDENELL
+166 LGIEDDENELL
-177 RDIFSVGQ
+177 GDIFSVGQ
-185 LVPCFVL
+185 LVPCIVL
-192 QLDDDK
+192 QLDEDK

-210 RLSLLHKGFSLDSFQ
+210 RLSLLHKGFSFDSFQ
-225 PGMVVTASVKSVED
+225 LGMVFSANVKSVED

-245 FGLPSITGF
+245 FGLPSISGF
-254 IKKSNDGNQELK
+254 IEISNDGNQESVMK
-266 TGQLIQGVVTNIDKE
+266 TGQLIQGVVTKIDRD
-281 RKIVSLSADPDS
+281 RKVVHLSSDPDS
-293 VAKSVTKDLSGMSFD
+293 VAKCLTKDLYGMSFD

-327 ILLGF
+327 ILFDF
-332 LMYFTGTVDLFHLQ
+332 LTYFNGTVDLFHLK
-346 NPMCNKSWKDEYTQ
+346 NPLSNKSWKDEYNQ
-360 TKMVN
+360 NKMVN
-365 ARILFMDPS
+365 ARILFIDPS
-374 TRAVG
+374 SRAVG
-379 LTFNP
+379 LTLNP
-384 HLVGNKAPPLHV
+384 HLVCNKAPPLHV
-396 SSGDIF
+396 FSGDIF
-402 EEAKVVRVDKSG
+402 DEAKVVRIDKSG
-414 LLLELPSKPVSTP
+414 LLLELPSKPVPTP

-436 EDEVKKLEKNFKEG
+436 GDEVTKLEKKFKEG
-450 NRIRVRILGLKHME
+450 NHIRVRILGLKQME

-476 EGPAFTHSDVKP
+476 EGPVFTHSDVKP

-493 AKIIS
+493 AKVIS

-506 QFPGGLKA
+506 QFAGGLKA
-514 MCPLQHMSEFE
+514 MCPLRHMSEFE
-525 VTKPRKKFKVGAE
+525 VMKPRKKFKVGAE
-538 LIFRVLGCK
+538 LVFRVLGCK

-553 TCKKTL
+553 TYKKTL
-559 VKSKLPILSSYADAT
+559 VKSKLPILSSYTDAT

-595 YNGVQGFVARF
+595 YNGVQGFVPRF

-616 SSVFHVGEVV
+616 DSVFHVGEVV

-635 GTRRINL
+635 GSRRITL
-642 SFMIKPTSVS
+642 SFMIKPASVS

-665 VIDSITPQAV
+665 IIDSITSQAV
-675 TVHVKS
+675 IVRVKS
-681 KGLLKGT
+681 KGVLKGT
-688 VSAEHLADHHEQAKL
+688 ISTEHLADHHDQARL
-703 MMSLLRPGFELD
+703 MMSLLRPGYELD
-715 KLLII
+715 KLLVL
-720 DIDGNNLALS
+720 DIEGNNLALS

-739 EELPSDISQLQ
+739 EELPSDFNQLQ

-776 GFAPRSKAIDEPRA
+776 GFAPRSKAIDDPRA

-805 IVDINQ
+805 IVDVNQ

-825 ASVDASFIQ
+825 ASVDASFVQ
-834 EYFLTD
+834 EYFLMD

-851 TESECSWVE
+851 TKSECSWVE

-865 SLVKGTVH
+865 SLIKGTLQK
-873 EQNEL
+873 QNDL
-878 GLVVNFDN
+878 GVVVNFDN
-886 IDNVLGFIPQYHLGG
+886 INNVLGFIPQHHMGG
-901 ATLEHG
+901 ATMVPG
-907 SVVEAVVLDL
+907 SVVNAVVLDI

-930 ELINNSTK
+930 ELINNLTK
-938 EVSSNQSKKKRR
+938 EVSNSQSKKKRKR
-950 RAISKELEVHQR
+950 GVSKELEVHQR
-962 VSAVVEIVKEQYLIL
+962 VSAVVEIVKEQHLVL

-990 ISDYNTQKLP
+990 LSDYNTQKLP
-1000 VKQFSAGQSVVASV
+1000 VKQFSTGQSVVASV
-1014 EALQNSLTSGRLLLL
+1014 EAVQNPLASGRLLLL
-1029 LDSVSGISD
+1029 LDSVSGTSE
-1038 TPHSKR
+1038 TSRSKR
-1044 TKNKSS
+1044 AKKKSS
-1050 CGVGSVVHAEITE
+1050 CEVGSVVHAEITE
-1063 IKPLEVRVNFGQS
+1063 IKPFELRVNFGNS
-1076 FKGRIH
+1076 FRGRIH
-1082 ITEVDDVSTSEEPF
+1082 ITEVNDASTSDEPF
-1096 SKFRVGQSVSARV
+1096 AKFRVGQSMSARV
-1109 IAKPWHTNIEK
+1109 VSKPCHTDIKK
-1120 SLWELSSKPAILRDS
+1120 SQLWELSVKPAMLRDS
-1135 SELNGIQV
+1135 SELNDIQES
-1143 REQLEFVTGERVRGY
+1143 EQLEFVAGQCVNGY
-1158 VYKVDKEWVWLTI
+1158 VYKVDKEWVWLAI
-1171 SRNVTACVFI
+1171 SRNVTARIFI
-1181 LDTGCDAQE
+1181 LDTACEAHE
-1190 LEEFDRRFPI
+1190 LEEFERRFPI

-1205 GYVLTYDKE
+1205 GYVLTYNKE
-1214 KKTARL
+1214 KKTLRL
-1220 VQRPLLDIQ
+1220 VQRPLLDIH
-1229 KSIANGGGCKTDN
+1229 KSIANGGGSKTDK
-1242 LDSSIPGVDATLFI
+1242 LDISIPGDDGTLFI

-1275 LRVQIGSYVFGRVPY
+1275 LRVQIGPYVF
-1290 VVGRVHFTEINDSW
+1290 GRVHFTEINDSW
-1304 VSNPLDGFHE
+1304 VPNPLDGFRE
-1314 GQFVKCKVLEISN
+1314 GQFVKCKVLEISS
-1327 SSKGTVQIELSLRTS
+1327 SSKGTWQIELSLRTS
-1342 LDGMTSDQLSEA
+1342 LDGMSSADHISEDLNN
-1354 SNDNVNICKRFERIE
+1354 NDNVCKRFERFE
-1369 DLSPD
+1369 DLSLD
-1374 MAIQGY
+1374 MGVQGY

-1386 KGCFIML
+1386 KGCFIIL
-1393 SRKLDAKVLLSNLSD
+1393 SRTVEAKVKLSNLCD
-1408 TFVKDPEKEFPVG
+1408 TFVKEPEKEFPVG

-1428 LNVESL
+1428 LNVEPL
-1434 SKRVEVTL
+1434 SKRIEVTL
-1442 KKGNAGGQPKSESY
+1442 KTVNAGGQPKSESY
-1456 DLKQFH
+1456 DMKKLH
-1462 VGDVISG
+1462 VGDMISG
-1469 SIKRVE
+1469 RIKRVE

-1480 ITIDNTSMVG
+1480 IDIDQIGMVG
-1490 LCHKSQL
+1490 LCHITQL

-1502 EDVQA
+1502 ENVQA
-1507 RYEAGESVTAK
+1507 RYKAGESVSAK

-1525 KQRISLGM
+1525 KRRISLGM
-1533 KSSYFMNDDDD
+1533 KSSYLMNGDDV
-1544 KTQPPSDENAKEDS
+1544 KAQPPSEEKADETS
-1558 MECDPVNDSKSGVLA
+1558 MECDPINDPNTEVLA
-1573 AVGDFGFQETGY
+1573 AVGDFGFQETSGG
-1585 ERHSGSSLVL
+1585 RHSGTSLVL
-1595 SQVESRASIPA
+1595 AQVESRASIPP
-1606 LEVNID
+1606 LEVDLD
-1612 DIEESGFD
+1612 DIEEMDFD
-1620 NDQNEKLQG
+1620 NNQNQEKLLG
-1629 VDKDEKSK
+1629 ANKDEKSK

-1654 AEGRLLENH
+1654 AEGRLLEHH

-1711 INIREED
+1711 INIREEE

-1755 KKVYHALLGVYER
+1755 KKVYLALLGVYER
-1768 TEQYKLADKLLDE
+1768 TEQYKLVDKLLDE
-1781 MIKKFKQS
+1781 MVKKFKQS
-1789 CKVWLRKVQSH
+1789 CKIWLRK
-1800 LKQDED
+1800 
-1806 DIQSIV
+1806 IQSSLQQNEEGIQSVV

-1830 TAILEFKCGVAER
+1830 TAILEFKCGVADR

-1901 FLEYEK
+1901 FLEYERSV
-1907 TAGDD
+1907 GDN
-1912 ERVEYVK
+1912 ERAEYVK
-1919 QRAMEYAD
+1919 QRALEYAK